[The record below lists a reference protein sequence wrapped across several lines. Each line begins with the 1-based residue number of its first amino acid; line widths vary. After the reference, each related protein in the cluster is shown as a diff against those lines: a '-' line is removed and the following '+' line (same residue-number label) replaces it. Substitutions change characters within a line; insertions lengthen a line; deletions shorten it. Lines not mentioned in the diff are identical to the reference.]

1 MKGLPPMS
9 SRLSAPFAH
18 VLMALAV
25 GTPAAWAADDAQAE
39 KAVALLDSRCF
50 KCHSHAS
57 GKNKGG
63 LVMDSLAGL
72 TTGGDGGAALVP
84 GDPAK
89 SLFLQNIL
97 STDPEKM
104 MPPKGERLTKDE
116 VGLLQAWVKDG
127 AVWPRSRTKAPV
139 AGRYL
144 PGTIGAKEKAWW
156 AYQTVKRPELP
167 AGQSAHP
174 IDRFIDAR
182 LAQEGLTPAGEA
194 ERAVLIRRVTF
205 DTTGLPPTPEEVA
218 AFVQDTDPKAY
229 EKLVDRLLA
238 SPAYGQRMARAWL
251 DLVRYA
257 DSDGFRID
265 DFRPTAWRYRDY
277 VIKAYNENK
286 PYDRFVQEQI
296 AGDELFPGDPD
307 ALTALGYLR
316 HWIYEYNNRDA
327 RGQWENILNDV
338 TDTTGDVFLGAGMQC
353 ARCHDHKFDPILQR
367 DYFALRSFFNNTLPV
382 EDRIAWTEQQADE
395 HARRL
400 ARWEQET
407 KAIRDEIAALE
418 KKYRDTAT
426 RKAVEIFPDDVQE
439 MINKPA
445 ARRTPYEQQ
454 VAALA
459 WRQVDYEYA
468 RLDRSIKGEDSVKH
482 AELRRRLA
490 EHDKLKPEEPPFVL
504 AVRETGAQG
513 LDAVIPKKNTVVP
526 PAFLTVLS
534 ANYPAEPAKIVPA
547 ASGAST
553 GRRTALARWL
563 TEKTNPFTARLAM
576 NRLWQLNFRRGLA
589 PYASDFGRLGE
600 PPSHPGLLDW
610 LSAEFMA
617 KNWDQKAMHRLI
629 LTSAAYRR
637 SSQHPDPKD
646 GQLKDPQNTLLWRFQ
661 PQRLESEQ
669 IRDALFA
676 ASGELKAD
684 KQAGPSVVYGEPARS
699 IFTRIMRNNRDP
711 LADVFD
717 APQWFSSASS
727 RDVTT
732 TPIQSLL
739 LLNSPFMLK
748 RGEIL
753 AERIAKEA
761 PGDQETQVRRLYQLL
776 FSRTPTAAEAGR
788 ATAFLKEVGEQK
800 ASAQVAAAVA
810 NDFQPEKVPFRDGQG
825 AHLDAAHRKPFVA
838 PGATAADFARG
849 FTIEGV
855 IVPRTVSDTG
865 AVRVIAAQV
874 GKGKADG
881 YWQFGVTGQKSRR
894 APRVLV
900 LQAIGPL
907 LGGTFGEA
915 VQFSNLRIEM
925 NKPYY
930 VAAAVRYADQNGP
943 GEVAFSLK
951 DLANDDEPLLHDR
964 VPTSL
969 TAVRTATQPIQLG
982 GKGADRESSFHGVI
996 DDVRLSA
1003 GALDDQS
1010 LLYANED
1017 VKPSAL
1023 GFWRFETKT
1032 GTMRDS
1038 SGKGRDLAFG
1048 DAKASA
1054 APAPAKAAHAPLA
1067 ALCHALLNSSEFLYV
1082 E

>member
-1 MKGLPPMS
+1 MS
-9 SRLSAPFAH
+9 SRLSASF
-18 VLMALAV
+18 VLMLSALAV
-25 GTPAAWAADDAQAE
+25 GIPTLRAGDDDQAE
-39 KAVALLDSRCF
+39 KAVTLLDSRCF
-50 KCHSHAS
+50 KCHSHSA

-72 TTGGDGGAALVP
+72 TTGGDTGAALIP
-84 GDPAK
+84 GDATG
-89 SLFLQNIL
+89 SLFLKHIL
-97 STDPEKM
+97 STDPDEM
-104 MPPKGERLTKDE
+104 MPPKGDRLTKDE
-116 VGLLQAWVKDG
+116 VALLQEWVKAG
-127 AVWPRSRTKAPV
+127 AIWPKSRTKAPV

-156 AYQTVKRPELP
+156 AYQPVNRPELP
-167 AGQSAHP
+167 AGQAANP
-174 IDRFIDAR
+174 VDRFIDAR
-182 LAQEGLTPAGEA
+182 LAKEALTPAGEA
-194 ERAVLIRRVTF
+194 DRSVLIRRITF
-205 DTTGLPPTPEEVA
+205 DVTGLPPTPEEVA
-218 AFVQDTDPKAY
+218 AFVKDQDPRAY
-229 EKLVDRLLA
+229 DKLVDRLLA

-277 VIKAYNENK
+277 VIKAYNDNK
-286 PYDRFVQEQI
+286 PYDRFILEQI

-327 RGQWENILNDV
+327 RGQWENILNDI

-353 ARCHDHKFDPILQR
+353 ARCHDHKFDPLLQR
-367 DYFALRSFFNNTLPV
+367 DYYALRSFFNNTVPV
-382 EDRIAWTEQQADE
+382 EDRIAWTEAQAAD
-395 HARRL
+395 HARQL
-400 ARWEQET
+400 AKWEKET

-418 KKYRDTAT
+418 KKYRETAT
-426 RKAVEIFPDDVQE
+426 RKAIEIFPDDVQE
-439 MINKPA
+439 MIRKPEA
-445 ARRTPYEQQ
+445 QRTPYEKQ

-459 WRQVDYEYA
+459 WRQIDYEYA
-468 RLDRSIKGEDSVKH
+468 RLDRSIKGDDSVKH
-482 AELRRRLA
+482 ADLKRKLA
-490 EHDKLKPEEPPFVL
+490 EHDKLKPAEPPYVL
-504 AVRETGAQG
+504 SVRETGAQG
-513 LDAVIPKKNTVVP
+513 FDAVIPKKNTVVP

-534 ANYPAEPAKIVPA
+534 ANYPAEPAAVTPPA
-547 ASGAST
+547 DGAST
-553 GRRTALARWL
+553 GRRTVLARWL
-563 TEKTNPFTARLAM
+563 TEKSNPFTARLAM

-600 PPSHPGLLDW
+600 PPTHPELLDW
-610 LSAEFMA
+610 LAAEFMD
-617 KNWDQKAMHRLI
+617 KGWDQKAMHRLV

-637 SSQHPDPKD
+637 SSLHPSPQQ

-669 IRDALFA
+669 IRDAIFA
-676 ASGELKAD
+676 ACGDLKAD
-684 KQAGPSVVYGEPARS
+684 KQAGPSVVYGEPVRS

-748 RGEIL
+748 RGEAL
-753 AERIAKEA
+753 AARVTKEA
-761 PGDQETQVRRLYQLL
+761 PVDEAAQVRRVYEVL
-776 FSRTPTAAEAGR
+776 FARRPSAAEA
-788 ATAFLKEVGEQK
+788 AQAAEFLKEIKAQK
-800 ASAQVAAAVA
+800 PTVAVKAALA

-825 AHLDAAHRKPFVA
+825 AHLDAGHRKPFTA
-838 PGATAADFARG
+838 PGATGEDFAKG
-849 FTIEGV
+849 FTIEAV
-855 IVPRTVSDTG
+855 IVPRTVSETG
-865 AVRVIAAQV
+865 AVRVIACQV
-874 GKGKADG
+874 GKEKTDG

-900 LQAIGPL
+900 LQAFGPL
-907 LGGTFGEA
+907 VGGKFGEA

-930 VAAAVRYADQNGP
+930 ASASVRFADAKGP
-943 GEVAFSLK
+943 GEVAFTLK

-964 VPTSL
+964 VATNLTS
-969 TAVRTATQPIQLG
+969 VRTAAQPIQLG
-982 GKGADRESSFHGVI
+982 GKNTDLESSFHGVI
-996 DDVRLSA
+996 DDLRLSR
-1003 GALDDQS
+1003 GALADQD
-1010 LLYANED
+1010 LLYSNED
-1017 VKPSAL
+1017 MRPDAL
-1023 GFWRFETKT
+1023 GFWRFETKS
-1032 GTMRDS
+1032 GTLRDS
-1038 SGKGRDLAFG
+1038 SGKGRDLAVG
-1048 DAKASA
+1048 TAKATAEPKGA
-1054 APAPAKAAHAPLA
+1054 ATPLA

>member
-1 MKGLPPMS
+1 MRPG
-9 SRLSAPFAH
+9 RRAAPRRPS
-18 VLMALAV
+18 
-25 GTPAAWAADDAQAE
+25 PAAISPAPSALRK
-39 KAVALLDSRCF
+39 KA
-50 KCHSHAS
+50 
-57 GKNKGG
+57 GG
-63 LVMDSLAGL
+63 
-72 TTGGDGGAALVP
+72 P
-84 GDPAK
+84 
-89 SLFLQNIL
+89 
-97 STDPEKM
+97 
-104 MPPKGERLTKDE
+104 TK
-116 VGLLQAWVKDG
+116 
-127 AVWPRSRTKAPV
+127 PSSP
-139 AGRYL
+139 
-144 PGTIGAKEKAWW
+144 
-156 AYQTVKRPELP
+156 PELP
-167 AGQSAHP
+167 AGKSAHP

-182 LAQEGLTPAGEA
+182 LAKEGLTPSAEA
-194 ERAVLIRRVTF
+194 DRTVLIRRVTF
-205 DTTGLPPTPEEVA
+205 DATGLPPTPEDVA
-218 AFVQDTDPKAY
+218 AFVKSADPLAY

-277 VIKAYNENK
+277 VIKAYNDNK
-286 PYDRFVQEQI
+286 PYDRFIQEQI
-296 AGDELFPGDPD
+296 AGDELFPGDPQ

-327 RGQWENILNDV
+327 RSQWENILNDL

-367 DYFALRSFFNNTLPV
+367 DYFALRSFFTNTLPV
-382 EDRIAWTEQQADE
+382 ENRAAWTTKEAGE
-395 HARRL
+395 YARKL
-400 ARWEQET
+400 AAWEKET
-407 KAIRDEIAALE
+407 KTIRDEIAALE
-418 KKYRDTAT
+418 KKYRVDAT
-426 RKAVEIFPDDVQE
+426 NKAVKMFPEDIQE
-439 MINKPA
+439 MIAKPDA
-445 ARRTPYEQQ
+445 QRTPYEKQI
-454 VAALA
+454 AELA

-468 RLDRSIKGEDSVKH
+468 RLDRSIKGADSVKH
-482 AELRRRLA
+482 ADLKRQLA
-490 EHDKLKPEEPPFVL
+490 EHDKQKPEDPPFVL
-504 AVRETGAQG
+504 TVRETGAQG
-513 LDAVIPKKNTVVP
+513 VDAVIPKKNTIVP

-534 ANYPAEPAKIVPA
+534 ANYPAEPAAITPA
-547 ASGAST
+547 ADGTTT
-553 GRRTALARWL
+553 GRRTVLARWL
-563 TEKTNPFTARLAM
+563 TEKSNPFTARLAM

-600 PPSHPGLLDW
+600 PPSHPELLDW

-617 KNWDQKAMHRLI
+617 KGWDQKAMHRLI

-637 SSQHPDPKD
+637 SSLHPAPQA
-646 GQLKDPQNTLLWRFQ
+646 GQLKDPQNALLWRFQ

-669 IRDALFA
+669 IRDAIFTA
-676 ASGELKAD
+676 CGDLKTD
-684 KQAGPSVVYGEPARS
+684 KQAGPSVVYGEPVRS
-699 IFTRIMRNNRDP
+699 IFTLIMRNNRDP

-753 AERIAKEA
+753 AARVAKEA
-761 PGDQETQVRRLYQLL
+761 PGDEAAQVRRLYQIL
-776 FSRTPTAAEAGR
+776 FARLPSAEEARRAAS
-788 ATAFLKEVGEQK
+788 FLKEVQAQK
-800 ASAQVAAAVA
+800 PTVAVTAALA

-825 AHLDAAHRKPFVA
+825 AHLDAAHRKPFLA
-838 PGATAADFARG
+838 PGATEADFAKG

-881 YWQFGVTGQKSRR
+881 YWQFGVTGLKSRR

-900 LQAIGPL
+900 LQAHGPL
-907 LGGTFGEA
+907 LGGTVGEA

-930 VAAAVRYADQNGP
+930 ASAAVRYADQNGP
-943 GEVAFSLK
+943 GEVSFTLK

-964 VPTSL
+964 VTTSL
-969 TAVRTATQPIQLG
+969 TGLRTATQPIQIG

-996 DDVRLSA
+996 DDLRLSA
-1003 GALDDQS
+1003 GALADPA
-1010 LLYANED
+1010 LLYSNED
-1017 VKPSAL
+1017 LRPDTL
-1023 GFWRFETKT
+1023 GFWRFENKT
-1032 GTMRDS
+1032 GTLRDS
-1038 SGKGRDLAFG
+1038 SSKGRDLAVG
-1048 DAKASA
+1048 AV
-1054 APAPAKAAHAPLA
+1054 KAADTKSGATPLA

>member
-1 MKGLPPMS
+1 MPATSALLR
-9 SRLSAPFAH
+9 RLT
-18 VLMALAV
+18 LATLV
-25 GTPAAWAADDAQAE
+25 VWGASVQAADDAQAE

-50 KCHSHAS
+50 KCHSHSA

-72 TTGGDGGAALVP
+72 TTGGDGGAALLP
-84 GDPAK
+84 GNPAK

-97 STDPEKM
+97 ETDPEKM

-116 VGLLQAWVKDG
+116 VTLLQDWVKSG
-127 AVWPRSRTKAPV
+127 ATWPKSRTKAPV

-144 PGTIGAKEKAWW
+144 PGTIGAKEKGWW
-156 AYQTVKRPELP
+156 AYQAVKLPELP
-167 AGQSAHP
+167 AGKSAHP

-182 LAQEGLTPAGEA
+182 LAKEGLTPSAEA
-194 ERAVLIRRVTF
+194 DRSVLIRRVTF
-205 DTTGLPPTPEEVA
+205 DATGLPPTPEDVA
-218 AFVQDTDPKAY
+218 AFVKSADPLAY

-277 VIKAYNENK
+277 VIKAYNDNK
-286 PYDRFVQEQI
+286 PYDRFIQEQI
-296 AGDELFPGDPD
+296 AGDELFPGDPQ

-327 RGQWENILNDV
+327 RSQWENILNDL

-367 DYFALRSFFNNTLPV
+367 DYFALRSFFTNTLPV
-382 EDRIAWTEQQADE
+382 ENRAAWTPKEASE
-395 HARRL
+395 HARKL
-400 ARWEQET
+400 AGWEKET
-407 KAIRDEIAALE
+407 KSITDEIAALE
-418 KKYRDTAT
+418 KKYRADAT
-426 RKAVEIFPDDVQE
+426 SKAVKMFPEDIQE
-439 MINKPA
+439 MIAKPDA
-445 ARRTPYEQQ
+445 QRTPYEKQI
-454 VAALA
+454 AELA

-468 RLDRSIKGEDSVKH
+468 RLDRSIKGADSVKH
-482 AELRRRLA
+482 ADLKRQLA
-490 EHDKLKPEEPPFVL
+490 EHDKQKPEDPPFVL
-504 AVRETGAQG
+504 TVRETGAQG
-513 LDAVIPKKNTVVP
+513 VDAVIPKKNTIVP

-534 ANYPAEPAKIVPA
+534 ANYPAEPAAITPA
-547 ASGAST
+547 ADGTTT
-553 GRRTALARWL
+553 GRRTVLARWL
-563 TEKTNPFTARLAM
+563 TEKSNPFTARLAM

-600 PPSHPGLLDW
+600 PPSHPELLDW

-617 KNWDQKAMHRLI
+617 KGWDQKAMHRLI
-629 LTSAAYRR
+629 LTSAVYRR
-637 SSQHPDPKD
+637 SSQHPSPKD
-646 GQLKDPQNTLLWRFQ
+646 GQLKDPQNALLWRFQ

-669 IRDALFA
+669 IRDAVFA
-676 ASGELKAD
+676 ACGDLKTD
-684 KQAGPSVVYGEPARS
+684 KQAGPSVVYGEPVRS

-753 AERIAKEA
+753 AGRIAKET
-761 PGDQETQVRRLYQLL
+761 PGDEAAQVRRLYQVL
-776 FSRTPTAAEAGR
+776 FARTPTATEVGR
-788 ATAFLKEVGEQK
+788 AATFLKEVRSQK
-800 ASAQVAAAVA
+800 NSATVTAAIA
-810 NDFQPEKVPFRDGQG
+810 NDFLPEKVPFRDGQG
-825 AHLDAAHRKPFVA
+825 AHMDASHRKPFVA
-838 PGATAADFARG
+838 RGATDADFAQG
-849 FTIEGV
+849 FTIEAV
-855 IVPRTVSDTG
+855 IVPRTVSEAG
-865 AVRVIAAQV
+865 SVRVIAAQV
-874 GKGKADG
+874 GNGKDG

-900 LQAIGPL
+900 LQAHGPL

-930 VAAAVRYADQNGP
+930 VAAAVRYADKNGP
-943 GEVAFSLK
+943 GEVAFTLK

-964 VPTSL
+964 VATSL
-969 TAVRTATQPIQLG
+969 TAVRAAAQPIQLG
-982 GKGADRESSFHGVI
+982 GKGTDRESSFHGVI

-1003 GALDDQS
+1003 GALDDQG
-1010 LLYANED
+1010 LLYSNED
-1017 VKPSAL
+1017 IKPSAL
-1023 GFWRFETKT
+1023 GFWRFENKT
-1032 GTMRDS
+1032 GTLRDS
-1038 SGKGRDLAFG
+1038 SGKGRDLAIG
-1048 DAKASA
+1048 EIKAVIPEAKTAN
-1054 APAPAKAAHAPLA
+1054 APLA

>member
-1 MKGLPPMS
+1 MS
-9 SRLSAPFAH
+9 LRPSASFAL
-18 VLMALAV
+18 VLTTLLV
-25 GTPAAWAADDAQAE
+25 GDASLRAADNDQAE

-50 KCHSHAS
+50 KCHSHAA

-72 TTGGDGGAALVP
+72 TTGGDGGAALIP
-84 GDPAK
+84 GDPTK

-97 STDPEKM
+97 STDPEVM
-104 MPPKGERLTKDE
+104 MPPKGDRLTKDE
-116 VGLLQAWVKDG
+116 VALLQDWVKAG
-127 AVWPRSRTKAPV
+127 AVWPKSRTKAPV

-156 AYQTVKRPELP
+156 AYQPVKRPELP
-167 AGQSAHP
+167 AGDAGNP
-174 IDRFIDAR
+174 IDRFLDAR
-182 LAQEGLTPAGEA
+182 LAKESLTPSGEA
-194 ERAVLIRRVTF
+194 DRAVLIRRVTF

-218 AFVQDTDPKAY
+218 AFVKDPDPQAY
-229 EKLVDRLLA
+229 DKLVDRLLA

-277 VIKAYNENK
+277 VIKAYNDNK
-286 PYDRFVQEQI
+286 PYDRFILEQI

-327 RGQWENILNDV
+327 RGQWENILNDI

-353 ARCHDHKFDPILQR
+353 ARCHDHKFDPLLQR
-367 DYFALRSFFNNTLPV
+367 DYYALRSFFNNTVPV
-382 EDRIAWTEQQADE
+382 EDRIAWTEAQAAD
-395 HARRL
+395 HARQL
-400 ARWEQET
+400 AKWEKET

-418 KKYRDTAT
+418 KKYRETAT
-426 RKAVEIFPDDVQE
+426 RKAIEIFPDDVQE
-439 MINKPA
+439 MIRKPEA
-445 ARRTPYEQQ
+445 QRTPYEKQ

-459 WRQVDYEYA
+459 WRQIDYEYA
-468 RLDRSIKGEDSVKH
+468 RLDRSIKGDDSVKH
-482 AELRRRLA
+482 ADLKRKLA
-490 EHDKLKPEEPPFVL
+490 EHDKLKPAEPPYVL
-504 AVRETGAQG
+504 SVRETGAQG
-513 LDAVIPKKNTVVP
+513 FDAVIPKKNTVVP

-534 ANYPAEPAKIVPA
+534 ANYPAEPAAVTPPA
-547 ASGAST
+547 DGAST
-553 GRRTALARWL
+553 GRRTVLARWL
-563 TEKTNPFTARLAM
+563 TEKSNPFTARLAM

-600 PPSHPGLLDW
+600 PPTHPELLDW
-610 LSAEFMA
+610 LSAEFMD
-617 KNWDQKAMHRLI
+617 KGWDQKAMHRLV
-629 LTSAAYRR
+629 LMSAAYRR
-637 SSQHPDPKD
+637 SSLHPSPQQ

-669 IRDALFA
+669 IRDAIFA
-676 ASGELKAD
+676 ACGDLKAD
-684 KQAGPSVVYGEPARS
+684 KQAGPSVVYGEPVRS

-748 RGEIL
+748 RGEAL
-753 AERIAKEA
+753 AARVTKEA
-761 PGDQETQVRRLYQLL
+761 PGDEAAQVRRVYEVL
-776 FSRTPTAAEAGR
+776 FARRPSAAEA
-788 ATAFLKEVGEQK
+788 AQAAEFLKEIKAQK
-800 ASAQVAAAVA
+800 PTVAVKAALA

-825 AHLDAAHRKPFVA
+825 AHLDAGHRKPFTA
-838 PGATAADFARG
+838 PGATGEDFAKG
-849 FTIEGV
+849 FTIEAV
-855 IVPRTVSDTG
+855 IVPRTVSETG
-865 AVRVIAAQV
+865 AVRVIACQV
-874 GKGKADG
+874 GKEKTDG

-900 LQAIGPL
+900 LQAFGPL
-907 LGGTFGEA
+907 VGGKFGEA

-930 VAAAVRYADQNGP
+930 ASASVRFADAKGP
-943 GEVAFSLK
+943 GEVAFTLK

-964 VPTSL
+964 VATNLTS
-969 TAVRTATQPIQLG
+969 VRTAAQPIQLG
-982 GKGADRESSFHGVI
+982 GKNTDLESSFHGVI
-996 DDVRLSA
+996 DDLRLSR
-1003 GALDDQS
+1003 GALADQD
-1010 LLYANED
+1010 LLYSNED
-1017 VKPSAL
+1017 MRPDAL
-1023 GFWRFETKT
+1023 GFWRFETKS
-1032 GTMRDS
+1032 GTLRDS
-1038 SGKGRDLAFG
+1038 SGKGRDLAVG
-1048 DAKASA
+1048 TAKATAEPKGA
-1054 APAPAKAAHAPLA
+1054 ATPLA

>member
-1 MKGLPPMS
+1 MS
-9 SRLSAPFAH
+9 ATPSILLRFS
-18 VLMALAV
+18 LATLV
-25 GTPAAWAADDAQAE
+25 VWGASVRAADDAQAE

-72 TTGGDGGAALVP
+72 TTGGDGGAALLP

-97 STDPEKM
+97 ETDPEKM

-116 VGLLQAWVKDG
+116 VTLLQDWVKSG
-127 AVWPRSRTKAPV
+127 ATWPKSRTKAPV

-144 PGTIGAKEKAWW
+144 PGTISAKEKAWW
-156 AYQTVKRPELP
+156 AYQPVQRPELP
-167 AGQSAHP
+167 DGKSAHP

-182 LAQEGLTPAGEA
+182 LAKEGLTPAGEA

-205 DTTGLPPTPEEVA
+205 DVTGLPPTPEEVA
-218 AFVQDTDPKAY
+218 AFVKDADPKAY

-277 VIKAYNENK
+277 VIKAYNDNK

-296 AGDELFPGDPD
+296 AGDELFPGDPQ

-327 RGQWENILNDV
+327 RSQWENILNDL

-367 DYFALRSFFNNTLPV
+367 DYFALRSFFTNTLPV
-382 EDRIAWTEQQADE
+382 ENRAAWTTKEAGD
-395 HARRL
+395 HARKL
-400 ARWEQET
+400 AAWEKET
-407 KAIRDEIAALE
+407 KTIRDEIAALE
-418 KKYRDTAT
+418 KKYREDAT
-426 RKAVEIFPDDVQE
+426 NKAVKMFPEDIQE
-439 MINKPA
+439 MIAKPDA
-445 ARRTPYEQQ
+445 QRTPYEKQI
-454 VAALA
+454 AELA

-468 RLDRSIKGEDSVKH
+468 RLDRSIKGADSVKH
-482 AELRRRLA
+482 ADLKRQLA
-490 EHDKLKPEEPPFVL
+490 EHDKQKPEEPPFVL
-504 AVRETGAQG
+504 TVRETGAQG
-513 LDAVIPKKNTVVP
+513 VDAVIPKKNTIVP

-534 ANYPAEPAKIVPA
+534 SQYPAEPAAIMPPA
-547 ASGAST
+547 DGSST
-553 GRRTALARWL
+553 GRRSALARWL
-563 TEKTNPFTARLAM
+563 TEKSNPFTARLAM
-576 NRLWQLNFRRGLA
+576 NRLWQLCFRRGLA

-600 PPSHPGLLDW
+600 PPSHPELLDW

-617 KNWDQKAMHRLI
+617 KGWDQKVMHRLI

-637 SSQHPDPKD
+637 SSLHPTPKE
-646 GQLKDPQNTLLWRFQ
+646 GQLKDPQAVLLWRAQ
-661 PQRLESEQ
+661 PQRLEAEQ
-669 IRDALFA
+669 IRDAIFA
-676 ASGELKAD
+676 ACGDLKTD
-684 KQAGPSVVYGEPARS
+684 KQAGPSVVYGEPVRS

-753 AERIAKEA
+753 AARIAKEI
-761 PGDQETQVRRLYQLL
+761 PGNEAAQVRRLYEVLYARAP
-776 FSRTPTAAEAGR
+776 SASEAAR
-788 ATAFLKEVGEQK
+788 AAAFLKEIGSLK
-800 ASAQVAAAVA
+800 NSLAVA
-810 NDFQPEKVPFRDGQG
+810 TAISNDFLPEKVPFRDGQG
-825 AHLDAAHRKPFVA
+825 AHLDAGHRKPFVA
-838 PGATAADFARG
+838 PGATEADLAQG
-849 FTIEGV
+849 FTIEAV

-865 AVRVIAAQV
+865 AVRIIAAQV

-900 LQAIGPL
+900 LQAHGPL
-907 LGGTFGEA
+907 VGGTFGEA

-930 VAAAVRYADQNGP
+930 VAAAVRYADKSGP
-943 GEVAFSLK
+943 GEVSFTLK

-969 TAVRTATQPIQLG
+969 TGVRTATQPIQLG

-996 DDVRLSA
+996 DDIRLSS
-1003 GALDDQS
+1003 GALDEQG

-1017 VKPSAL
+1017 MKSSTL
-1023 GFWRFETKT
+1023 GFWRFENKT
-1032 GTMRDS
+1032 GTMHDS
-1038 SGKGRDLAFG
+1038 SGKGRDLSVGESKLAV
-1048 DAKASA
+1048 
-1054 APAPAKAAHAPLA
+1054 PEAKAAHAPLA

>member
-1 MKGLPPMS
+1 MPLRPFT
-9 SRLSAPFAH
+9 LSALYLLAS
-18 VLMALAV
+18 AV
-25 GTPAAWAADDAQAE
+25 GPLLAAGDDQAE
-39 KAVALLDSRCF
+39 KAVTLLESRCF
-50 KCHSHAS
+50 KCHSHSA

-72 TTGGDGGAALVP
+72 TTGGDGGAALIP

-97 STDPEKM
+97 STDPEVM
-104 MPPKGERLTKDE
+104 MPPKGDRLTKEE
-116 VGLLQAWVKDG
+116 VTLLQDWVKAG
-127 AVWPRSRTKAPV
+127 STWPKSRTKAPV

-144 PGTIGAKEKAWW
+144 PGTIGEKEKGWW
-156 AYQTVKRPELP
+156 AYQAVKLPEVP
-167 AGQSAHP
+167 AGKSTHP

-182 LAQEGLTPAGEA
+182 LAKDGLTPSGEA
-194 ERAVLIRRVTF
+194 ERGVLIRRVTF
-205 DTTGLPPTPEEVA
+205 DATGLPPTPEEVA
-218 AFVQDTDPKAY
+218 AFVKSTDPLAY

-238 SPAYGQRMARAWL
+238 TPAYGQRMGRAWL

-277 VIKAYNENK
+277 VIQAYNENK
-286 PYDRFVQEQI
+286 PYDRFIQEQI
-296 AGDELFPGDPD
+296 AGDEIFPGDPQ

-327 RGQWENILNDV
+327 RSQWDNILNDI

-367 DYFALRSFFNNTLPV
+367 DYYALRSFFNNTVPV
-382 EDRIAWTEQQADE
+382 EDRIAWTTKEASE
-395 HARRL
+395 HARKL
-400 ARWEQET
+400 AEWEKQT
-407 KAIRDEIAALE
+407 KTIRDEITALE
-418 KKYRDTAT
+418 TKYRETAT
-426 RKAVEIFPDDVQE
+426 RKAIEIFPDDVQE
-439 MINKPA
+439 MLNKPEA
-445 ARRTPYEQQ
+445 QRTPYEQQ

-459 WRQVDYEYA
+459 WRQVDYEYN
-468 RLDRSIKGEDSVKH
+468 RLDRSIKGADSVKH
-482 AELRRRLA
+482 ADLKRKLA
-490 EHDKLKPEEPPFVL
+490 EHDKLKPEEAPFVL
-504 AVRETGAQG
+504 TVRETGAQG

-534 ANYPAEPAKIVPA
+534 TSYPAEAAKIEPV

-563 TEKTNPFTARLAM
+563 TEKSNPFTARLAM

-589 PYASDFGRLGE
+589 PFASDFGRLGE
-600 PPSHPGLLDW
+600 PPSHPELLDW

-617 KNWDQKAMHRLI
+617 KGWDQKAMHRLI

-637 SSQHPDPKD
+637 SSLHPDPKD
-646 GQLKDPQNTLLWRFQ
+646 GQLKDPQNALLWRFQ

-669 IRDALFA
+669 IRDAIFTA
-676 ASGELKAD
+676 CGDLKTD
-684 KQAGPSVVYGEPARS
+684 KQAGPSVVYGEPVRS

-748 RGEIL
+748 RGEAL
-753 AERIAKEA
+753 AARVVKEA
-761 PGDQETQVRRLYQLL
+761 PGDEAAQVRRLYQIL
-776 FSRTPTAAEAGR
+776 FARLPSPTEAVRAA
-788 ATAFLKEVGEQK
+788 TFLKEVAAQK
-800 ASAQVAAAVA
+800 PTVAVTAALA

-825 AHLDAAHRKPFVA
+825 AHLDASHRKPFVA
-838 PGATAADFARG
+838 VGATAADFAKG

-865 AVRVIAAQV
+865 SVRVIAAQV
-874 GKGKADG
+874 GKGKDDG
-881 YWQFGVTGQKSRR
+881 YWQFGVTGLKSRR

-900 LQAIGPL
+900 LQAHGPL
-907 LGGTFGEA
+907 LDGTFGEA

-930 VAAAVRYADQNGP
+930 ASAAVRYADKNGP
-943 GEVAFSLK
+943 GEVSFTLK

-964 VPTSL
+964 VATNL
-969 TAVRTATQPIQLG
+969 TGVRTATQPIQLG
-982 GKGADRESSFHGVI
+982 GKGTDRESSFHGVI
-996 DDVRLSA
+996 DDLRLSA
-1003 GALDDQS
+1003 GALTDQA
-1010 LLYANED
+1010 LLYSNED
-1017 VKPSAL
+1017 MRPDTL
-1023 GFWRFETKT
+1023 GFWRFENKT
-1032 GTMRDS
+1032 GTLRDS
-1038 SGKGRDLAFG
+1038 SSKGRDLAVG
-1048 DAKASA
+1048 AVKATPDTKSTA
-1054 APAPAKAAHAPLA
+1054 TPLA

>member
-1 MKGLPPMS
+1 MTLRLPVP
-9 SRLSAPFAH
+9 L
-18 VLMALAV
+18 ALALTALAL
-25 GTPAAWAADDAQAE
+25 GAAPLWAAGDDLAE
-39 KAVALLDSRCF
+39 KAVTLLDSHCF
-50 KCHSHAS
+50 KCHSHSA

-72 TTGGDGGAALVP
+72 TTGGDGGAALIP

-97 STDPEKM
+97 STDPEVM
-104 MPPKGERLTKDE
+104 MPPKGDRLTKEE
-116 VGLLQAWVKDG
+116 VTLLQDWVKSG
-127 AVWPRSRTKAPV
+127 ATWPKSRTKAPV

-144 PGTIGAKEKAWW
+144 PGTIGEKEKGWW
-156 AYQTVKRPELP
+156 AYQPVKLPELP
-167 AGQSAHP
+167 AGKSAHP

-182 LAQEGLTPAGEA
+182 LAKDGLTPSGEA
-194 ERAVLIRRVTF
+194 ERGVLIRRVTF
-205 DTTGLPPTPEEVA
+205 DATGLPPTPEEVA
-218 AFVQDTDPKAY
+218 AFVQSADPLAY

-238 SPAYGQRMARAWL
+238 TPAYGQRMGRAWL

-277 VIKAYNENK
+277 VIQAYNENK
-286 PYDRFVQEQI
+286 PYDRFIQEQI
-296 AGDELFPGDPD
+296 AGDELFPGDPQ

-327 RGQWENILNDV
+327 RSQWDNILNDI

-367 DYFALRSFFNNTLPV
+367 DYYALRSFFNNTVPV
-382 EDRIAWTEQQADE
+382 EDRIAWTTKEAGE
-395 HARRL
+395 HARKL
-400 ARWEQET
+400 AAWEKET
-407 KAIRDEIAALE
+407 KSIRDEITALE
-418 KKYRDTAT
+418 KKYRETAT
-426 RKAVEIFPDDVQE
+426 RKAIEIFPDDVQE
-439 MINKPA
+439 MLNKPEA
-445 ARRTPYEQQ
+445 QRTPYEQQ

-459 WRQVDYEYA
+459 WRQVDYEYN
-468 RLDRSIKGEDSVKH
+468 RLDRSIKGADSVKH
-482 AELRRRLA
+482 ADLKRKLA
-490 EHDKLKPEEPPFVL
+490 EHDKQKPEEPPFVL
-504 AVRETGAQG
+504 TIRETGAQG

-534 ANYPAEPAKIVPA
+534 ASYPAEPASIKPNA
-547 ASGAST
+547 DGTTT
-553 GRRTALARWL
+553 GRRTVLARWL
-563 TEKTNPFTARLAM
+563 TEKSNPFTARLAM

-600 PPSHPGLLDW
+600 PPSHPELLDW

-617 KNWDQKAMHRLI
+617 KDWDQKAMHRLI

-637 SSQHPDPKD
+637 SSLHPDPKD
-646 GQLKDPQNTLLWRFQ
+646 GQLKDPQNALLWRFQ

-669 IRDALFA
+669 IRDAIFTA
-676 ASGELKAD
+676 CGDLKTD
-684 KQAGPSVVYGEPARS
+684 KQAGPSVVYGEPVRS

-748 RGEIL
+748 RGEAL
-753 AERIAKEA
+753 AARVVKEV
-761 PGDQETQVRRLYQLL
+761 PGDEAAQVRRLYQIL
-776 FSRTPTAAEAGR
+776 FARLPSAEEARRAAS
-788 ATAFLKEVGEQK
+788 FLKEVQAQK
-800 ASAQVAAAVA
+800 PTVAVTAALA

-825 AHLDAAHRKPFVA
+825 AHLDAAHRKPFLA
-838 PGATAADFARG
+838 PGATEADFAKG

-874 GKGKADG
+874 GKGKDDG
-881 YWQFGVTGQKSRR
+881 LWQFGVTGLKSRR

-900 LQAIGPL
+900 LQAHGPL
-907 LGGTFGEA
+907 LDGTFGEA

-930 VAAAVRYADQNGP
+930 ASAAVRYADKNGP
-943 GEVAFSLK
+943 GEVSFTLK

-964 VPTSL
+964 VVTNL
-969 TAVRTATQPIQLG
+969 TGVRTATQPIQLG

-996 DDVRLSA
+996 DDLRLSA
-1003 GALDDQS
+1003 GALTDQD
-1010 LLYANED
+1010 LLYSNED
-1017 VKPSAL
+1017 VRPSAL
-1023 GFWRFETKT
+1023 GFWRFENKT
-1032 GTMRDS
+1032 GTLRDS
-1038 SGKGRDLAFG
+1038 SGKGRDLAVG
-1048 DAKASA
+1048 VVKATVDTKSGA
-1054 APAPAKAAHAPLA
+1054 TPLA

>member
-1 MKGLPPMS
+1 MS
-9 SRLSAPFAH
+9 SRLSVPFA
-18 VLMALAV
+18 LMLTALAV
-25 GTPAAWAADDAQAE
+25 GAPAAWAADDAQAE

-50 KCHSHAS
+50 KCHSHSA

-72 TTGGDGGAALVP
+72 TTGGDGGAALIP
-84 GDPAK
+84 GDPTK

-97 STDPEKM
+97 SADPDKM
-104 MPPKGERLTKDE
+104 MPPKGDRLTKEE
-116 VGLLQAWVKDG
+116 VTLLESWVKDG
-127 AVWPRSRTKAPV
+127 AIWPKSRTKAPV

-144 PGTIGAKEKAWW
+144 PGTIGAKEKSWW

-182 LAQEGLTPAGEA
+182 LAKEGLTPAGEA
-194 ERAVLIRRVTF
+194 ERAVLIRRLTF
-205 DTTGLPPTPEEVA
+205 DTTGLPPTPTEVA
-218 AFVQDTDPKAY
+218 AFVKDTDPQAY

-277 VIKAYNENK
+277 VIKAYNDNK

-296 AGDELFPGDPD
+296 AGDELFPGDPE

-327 RGQWENILNDV
+327 RGQWENILNDL

-367 DYFALRSFFNNTLPV
+367 DYYALRSFFNNTLPV
-382 EDRIAWTEQQADE
+382 EDRIAWTKPQAGE
-395 HARRL
+395 HARQL
-400 ARWEQET
+400 AKWEEET
-407 KAIRDEIAALE
+407 RTIRDEIAALE
-418 KKYRDTAT
+418 KKYRETAT
-426 RKAVEIFPDDVQE
+426 RKAVEMFPDDVQA
-439 MINKPA
+439 MINKPEA
-445 ARRTPYEQQ
+445 ARTPYEQQ
-454 VAALA
+454 IAALA

-468 RLDRSIKGEDSVKH
+468 RLDRSIKGADSVKH
-482 AELRRRLA
+482 ADLKRKLA

-504 AVRETGAQG
+504 AVRETGAKAI
-513 LDAVIPKKNTVVP
+513 DAVIPKKNTVVP

-534 ANYPAEPAKIVPA
+534 ANYPAEPAQITAPA
-547 ASGAST
+547 DGATT

-563 TEKTNPFTARLAM
+563 TDMSNPFTARLAM
-576 NRLWQLNFRRGLA
+576 NRLWQLCFRRGLA

-600 PPSHPGLLDW
+600 PPSHPELLDW
-610 LSAEFMA
+610 LAAEFMA
-617 KNWDQKAMHRLI
+617 KGWDQKTMHRLV

-637 SSQHPDPKD
+637 SSSHPAPQA
-646 GQLKDPQNTLLWRFQ
+646 GQLKDPQNVLLWRSQ

-669 IRDALFA
+669 IRDAIFA
-676 ASGELKAD
+676 ACGDLKAD
-684 KQAGPSVVYGEPARS
+684 KQAGPSVVYGEPVRS

-753 AERIAKEA
+753 AARVAQEA
-761 PGDQETQVRRLYQLL
+761 PGDEAAQVRRLYELI
-776 FSRTPTAAEAGR
+776 FARAPSAAEARR
-788 ATAFLKEVGEQK
+788 AAAFLQEVAAQK
-800 ASAQVAAAVA
+800 APEKVAAAIA

-825 AHLDAAHRKPFVA
+825 AHLEPGHRRPFVA
-838 PGATAADFARG
+838 PGATEEALAHG
-849 FTIEGV
+849 FTIEAV

-900 LQAIGPL
+900 LQAHGPL

-930 VAAAVRYADQNGP
+930 VAAAVRYADKNGP
-943 GEVAFSLK
+943 GEVTFTLK

-964 VPTSL
+964 VATSL
-969 TAVRTATQPIQLG
+969 TGVRTATQPIQLG
-982 GKGADRESSFHGVI
+982 GKGADRESSFHGAL
-996 DDVRLSA
+996 DDVRLSV
-1003 GALDDQS
+1003 GALDDQA
-1010 LLYANED
+1010 LLFANED

-1023 GFWRFETKT
+1023 GFWRFETKS

-1048 DAKASA
+1048 EAKASA
-1054 APAPAKAAHAPLA
+1054 APAAKNSHAPLA

>member
-1 MKGLPPMS
+1 MTLRPY
-9 SRLSAPFAH
+9 AH
-18 VLMALAV
+18 LALALSTLV
-25 GTPAAWAADDAQAE
+25 AGTGFTRAADNAQAE

-50 KCHSHAS
+50 KCHSHSA

-72 TTGGDGGAALVP
+72 TTGGDGGAAVIP

-89 SLFLQNIL
+89 SLLLQNIL
-97 STDPEKM
+97 SSDPDKM
-104 MPPKGERLTKDE
+104 MPPKGDRLTKDE
-116 VGLLQAWVKDG
+116 VSLLDAWIKDG
-127 AVWPRSRTKAPV
+127 ATWPKSRTKALI

-156 AYQTVKRPELP
+156 AYQPVKRPELP
-167 AGQSAHP
+167 TGKSAHP
-174 IDRFIDAR
+174 VDRFLDAR
-182 LAQEGLTPAGEA
+182 LAQEGLAPAGEA

-205 DTTGLPPTPEEVA
+205 DTTGLPPSPEAVD
-218 AFVQDTDPKAY
+218 AFVKDADPLAY

-277 VIKAYNENK
+277 VIKAYNDNK

-296 AGDELFPGDPD
+296 AGDELFPGDTE

-327 RGQWENILNDV
+327 RSQWENILNDL

-367 DYFALRSFFNNTLPV
+367 DYFALRSFFTNTLPV
-382 EDRIAWTEQQADE
+382 ENRAAWTTMEAAQY
-395 HARRL
+395 ARKL
-400 ARWEQET
+400 AAWEEET
-407 KAIRDEIAALE
+407 KEIRDEIAALE
-418 KKYRDTAT
+418 KKYRDDAT
-426 RKAVEIFPDDVQE
+426 KKAVKMFPEDIQQ
-439 MINKPA
+439 MIAKPEA
-445 ARRTPYEQQ
+445 QRTPYEQQ
-454 VAALA
+454 IAALA

-468 RLDRSIKGEDSVKH
+468 RLDRSIKGDDSVKH
-482 AELRRRLA
+482 ADLKRKLA
-490 EHDKLKPEEPPFVL
+490 EHDKQKPEDPPFVL
-504 AVRETGAQG
+504 AIRETGRHG
-513 LDAVIPKKNTVVP
+513 IDAVIPKKNSVVP

-534 ANYPAEPAKIVPA
+534 AQYPAEPTAITPPTD
-547 ASGAST
+547 GNST

-563 TEKTNPFTARLAM
+563 TEKSNPFTARLAM
-576 NRLWQLNFRRGLA
+576 NRLWQLCFRRGLA

-600 PPSHPGLLDW
+600 PPSHPELLDW

-617 KNWDQKAMHRLI
+617 KGWDQKAMHRLI
-629 LTSAAYRR
+629 LTCAAYRR
-637 SSQHPDPKD
+637 SSQHPVPKD
-646 GQLKDPQNTLLWRFQ
+646 GQLKDPQDILLWRFQ

-669 IRDALFA
+669 IRDAVFA
-676 ASGELKAD
+676 ACGDLKTD
-684 KQAGPSVVYGEPARS
+684 KQAGPSVVYGEPVRS

-748 RGEIL
+748 RSEIL
-753 AERIAKEA
+753 AARIAKEA
-761 PGDQETQVRRLYQLL
+761 PGDDAAQIRRLYQRLYAREP
-776 FSRTPTAAEAGR
+776 SASEATRAA
-788 ATAFLKEVGEQK
+788 AFLKEVGAQK
-800 ASAQVAAAVA
+800 NSSAVAAAVA
-810 NDFQPEKVPFRDGQG
+810 NDFLPEKVPFRDGQG
-825 AHLDAAHRKPFVA
+825 AHLDAGHGKPFIA
-838 PGATAADFARG
+838 AGATDADFAQG
-849 FTIEGV
+849 FTIEAV

-865 AVRVIAAQV
+865 AVRVVAAQV
-874 GKGKADG
+874 GKGKEDG

-900 LQAIGPL
+900 LQAYGPL
-907 LGGTFGEA
+907 VGGTFGEA

-925 NKPYY
+925 NKPYF
-930 VAAAVRYADQNGP
+930 VAASVRYADKKGP
-943 GEVAFSLK
+943 GEVTFTLK
-951 DLANDDEPLLHDR
+951 DLANDDEPLLNDR
-964 VPTSL
+964 VATSL
-969 TAVRTATQPIQLG
+969 IGVRTATRPIQLG
-982 GKGADRESSFHGVI
+982 GKGSDRESSFHGVI

-1003 GALDDQS
+1003 GALEDQG
-1010 LLYANED
+1010 LLYASEEM
-1017 VKPSAL
+1017 KPSTL

-1038 SGKGRDLAFG
+1038 SAKGRDLSFG
-1048 DAKASA
+1048 ETKAVAPEAKS
-1054 APAPAKAAHAPLA
+1054 AHAPLA

>member
-1 MKGLPPMS
+1 MLF
-9 SRLSAPFAH
+9 RSA
-18 VLMALAV
+18 
-25 GTPAAWAADDAQAE
+25 D
-39 KAVALLDSRCF
+39 
-50 KCHSHAS
+50 
-57 GKNKGG
+57 
-63 LVMDSLAGL
+63 
-72 TTGGDGGAALVP
+72 P

-97 STDPEKM
+97 SADPDKM

-116 VGLLQAWVKDG
+116 TALLDAWVKSG
-127 AVWPRSRTKAPV
+127 AAWPKSRTKAPV

-156 AYQTVKRPELP
+156 AYQPVARPAVP
-167 AGQSAHP
+167 AGGAANP
-174 IDRFIDAR
+174 VDRFVDAR
-182 LAQEGLTPAGEA
+182 LAQEGLAPSGEA
-194 ERAVLIRRVTF
+194 GRAVLIRRATF
-205 DTTGLPPTPEEVA
+205 DATGLPPTPEEVA
-218 AFVQDTDPKAY
+218 AFVQDQDPAAY
-229 EKLVDRLLA
+229 DKLVDRLLA
-238 SPAYGQRMARAWL
+238 SPAYGQRMARQWL

-286 PYDRFVQEQI
+286 PYDRFVQEQL

-327 RGQWENILNDV
+327 RGQWENILNDL

-367 DYFALRSFFNNTLPV
+367 DYFALRSFFASTLPV
-382 EDRIAWTEQQADE
+382 EDRPAWTAAQAAE
-395 HARRL
+395 HARRRE
-400 ARWEQET
+400 AWEKET
-407 KAIRDEIAALE
+407 LAIRAEIDALE
-418 KKYRDTAT
+418 KKYRDNAT
-426 RKAVEIFPDDVQE
+426 KKAVGMFPDDVQE
-439 MINKPA
+439 MILKPA
-445 ARRTPYEQQ
+445 DRRTTYEKQI
-454 VAALA
+454 AELA

-468 RLDRSIKGEDSVKH
+468 RLDRSIKGEDSVRH
-482 AELRRRLA
+482 ADLRRKLA
-490 EHDKLKPEEPPFVL
+490 EHDRLRPEEPPYVL
-504 AVRETGAQG
+504 TVREDGPQG
-513 LDAVIPKKNTVVP
+513 VDATIPRKNTVVP

-534 ANYPAEPAKIVPA
+534 ANYPAEPARVTPPA
-547 ASGAST
+547 GGAST
-553 GRRTALARWL
+553 GRRSALALWL

-576 NRLWQLNFRRGLA
+576 NRLWQLCFRRGLA

-600 PPSHPGLLDW
+600 PPSHPELLDW
-610 LSAEFMA
+610 LASEFMA
-617 KNWDQKAMHRLI
+617 KGWDQKAMHRLL

-637 SSQHPDPKD
+637 SATHPAPQA
-646 GQLKDPQNTLLWRFQ
+646 GQLKDPQNVLLWRFQ

-676 ASGELKAD
+676 ACGDLQAG
-684 KQAGPSVVYGEPARS
+684 KQAGPSVVYGEPVRS

-748 RGEIL
+748 RAEIL
-753 AERIAKEA
+753 AARVEKEA
-761 PGDQETQVRRLYQLL
+761 PGDE
-776 FSRTPTAAEAGR
+776 
-788 ATAFLKEVGEQK
+788 
-800 ASAQVAAAVA
+800 SAQVGRLYRLLFARAPTTEEARRAAGFLAEVRAQKPAAATA
-810 NDFQPEKVPFRDGQG
+810 SAAGDFQPEKVPFRDGQG
-825 AHLDAAHRKPFVA
+825 AHLEAGHRRPFVA
-838 PGATAADFARG
+838 PGAADADLAHG
-849 FTIEGV
+849 FTIEAV
-855 IVPRTVSDTG
+855 IVPRTVSETG
-865 AVRVIAAQV
+865 AVRVIATQT
-874 GKGKADG
+874 GKSKSDG

-900 LQAIGPL
+900 LQAYGPL
-907 LGGTFGEA
+907 SGGSFGEA
-915 VQFSNLRIEM
+915 VQFSGLRIEM

-930 VAAAVRYADQNGP
+930 VAASVRYADQAGP
-943 GEVAFSLK
+943 GEVVFTLK

-964 VPTSL
+964 VATSL
-969 TAVRTATQPIQLG
+969 TGVRTATQPIQLG

-996 DDVRLSA
+996 DDVRLSR
-1003 GALDDQS
+1003 GALDDQA
-1010 LLYANED
+1010 LLYATED

-1023 GFWRFETKT
+1023 GFWRFEAKS
-1032 GTMRDS
+1032 GVMRDS
-1038 SGKGRDLAFG
+1038 SGQGRDLAFG
-1048 DAKASA
+1048 EAKAA
-1054 APAPAKAAHAPLA
+1054 APKAAGAHAPLA

>member
-1 MKGLPPMS
+1 MPATSALLR
-9 SRLSAPFAH
+9 RLT
-18 VLMALAV
+18 LATLV
-25 GTPAAWAADDAQAE
+25 VWGASVQAADDAQAE

-50 KCHSHAS
+50 KCHSHSA

-72 TTGGDGGAALVP
+72 TTGGDGGAALLP

-97 STDPEKM
+97 ETDPEKM
-104 MPPKGERLTKDE
+104 MPPKGDRLTKDE
-116 VGLLQAWVKDG
+116 VTLLQDWVKSG
-127 AVWPRSRTKAPV
+127 ATWPKSRTKAPV

-144 PGTIGAKEKAWW
+144 PGTIGVKEKGWW
-156 AYQTVKRPELP
+156 AYQSVKLPELP
-167 AGQSAHP
+167 AGKSAHP

-182 LAQEGLTPAGEA
+182 LAKEGLTPSTEA
-194 ERAVLIRRVTF
+194 DRTVLIRRVTF
-205 DTTGLPPTPEEVA
+205 DATGLPPTPEDVA
-218 AFVQDTDPKAY
+218 AFVKSADPLAY
-229 EKLVDRLLA
+229 EKLVDRLLT

-277 VIKAYNENK
+277 VIKAYNDNK
-286 PYDRFVQEQI
+286 PYDRFIQEQI
-296 AGDELFPGDPD
+296 AGDELFPGDPQ

-327 RGQWENILNDV
+327 RSQWENILNDL

-367 DYFALRSFFNNTLPV
+367 DYFALRSFFTNTLPV
-382 EDRIAWTEQQADE
+382 ENRAAWTTKEASE
-395 HARRL
+395 HARKL
-400 ARWEQET
+400 AAWEKET
-407 KAIRDEIAALE
+407 KTIRDEIAALE
-418 KKYRDTAT
+418 KKYRADAT
-426 RKAVEIFPDDVQE
+426 NKAVKMFPEDIQE
-439 MINKPA
+439 MIAKPDA
-445 ARRTPYEQQ
+445 QRTPYEKQI
-454 VAALA
+454 AELA

-468 RLDRSIKGEDSVKH
+468 RLDRSIKGADSVKH
-482 AELRRRLA
+482 ADLKRQLA
-490 EHDKLKPEEPPFVL
+490 EHDKQKPEEPPFVL
-504 AVRETGAQG
+504 TVRETGAQG
-513 LDAVIPKKNTVVP
+513 VDAVIPKKNTVVP

-534 ANYPAEPAKIVPA
+534 ANYPAEPAAITPA
-547 ASGAST
+547 ADGTTT
-553 GRRTALARWL
+553 GRRTVLARWL
-563 TEKTNPFTARLAM
+563 TEKSNPFTARLAM

-600 PPSHPGLLDW
+600 PPSHPELLDW

-617 KNWDQKAMHRLI
+617 KGWDQKAMHRLI

-637 SSQHPDPKD
+637 SSQHPSPKD
-646 GQLKDPQNTLLWRFQ
+646 GQLKDPQNALLWRFQ

-669 IRDALFA
+669 IRDAVFA
-676 ASGELKAD
+676 ACGDLKTD
-684 KQAGPSVVYGEPARS
+684 KQAGPSVVYGEPVRS

-753 AERIAKEA
+753 ATRIAKEIPDDEA
-761 PGDQETQVRRLYQLL
+761 AQVRRLYQVL
-776 FSRTPTAAEAGR
+776 FARTPTATEVGR
-788 ATAFLKEVGEQK
+788 AATFLKEVRSQK
-800 ASAQVAAAVA
+800 NSATVTAAIA
-810 NDFQPEKVPFRDGQG
+810 NDFLPEKVPFRDGQG
-825 AHLDAAHRKPFVA
+825 AHMDAGHRKPFVA
-838 PGATAADFARG
+838 RGATDADFAQG
-849 FTIEGV
+849 FTIEAV
-855 IVPRTVSDTG
+855 IVPRTVSEAG
-865 AVRVIAAQV
+865 SVRVIAAQV
-874 GKGKADG
+874 GKGKDG

-900 LQAIGPL
+900 LQAHGPL

-930 VAAAVRYADQNGP
+930 VAAAVRYADKNGP
-943 GEVAFSLK
+943 GEVTFTLK

-964 VPTSL
+964 VATSIS
-969 TAVRTATQPIQLG
+969 AVRTASQPIQLG
-982 GKGADRESSFHGVI
+982 GKGTDRESSFHGVL
-996 DDVRLSA
+996 DEVRLSA
-1003 GALDDQS
+1003 GALDDQG
-1010 LLYANED
+1010 LLYSNED

-1023 GFWRFETKT
+1023 GFWRFENKT
-1032 GTMRDS
+1032 GTLRDS
-1038 SGKGRDLAFG
+1038 SGKGRDLAIG
-1048 DAKASA
+1048 SAKAV
-1054 APAPAKAAHAPLA
+1054 APEGKTALAPLA

>member
-1 MKGLPPMS
+1 MS
-9 SRLSAPFAH
+9 SRLSAPFA
-18 VLMALAV
+18 LLLTALAV
-25 GTPAAWAADDAQAE
+25 SPLIAADNDQAE

-50 KCHSHAS
+50 KCHSHSA

-72 TTGGDGGAALVP
+72 TTGGDGGAALIP

-97 STDPEKM
+97 STDPDVM
-104 MPPKGERLTKDE
+104 MPPKGDRLTKDE
-116 VGLLQAWVKDG
+116 VTLLQEWVKSG
-127 AVWPRSRTKAPV
+127 ATWPKSRTKAPV

-156 AYQTVKRPELP
+156 AYQPVKLPELP
-167 AGQSAHP
+167 AGKSAHP
-174 IDRFIDAR
+174 IDRFLEAR
-182 LAQEGLTPAGEA
+182 LAKEGLTPSGEA
-194 ERAVLIRRVTF
+194 DRAVLIRRVTF
-205 DTTGLPPTPEEVA
+205 DATGLPPSPEDVA
-218 AFVQDTDPKAY
+218 AFVQDRDPQAY

-286 PYDRFVQEQI
+286 PYDRFIQEQI
-296 AGDELFPGDPD
+296 AGDELFPGDPQ

-327 RGQWENILNDV
+327 RGQWENILNDI

-367 DYFALRSFFNNTLPV
+367 DYYALRSFFNNTLPV
-382 EDRIAWTEQQADE
+382 EDRIAWTTQEAGE
-395 HARRL
+395 HARQL
-400 ARWEQET
+400 AAWEQET
-407 KAIRDEIAALE
+407 RSIRDEIAALE
-418 KKYRDTAT
+418 KKYRETAT
-426 RKAVEIFPDDVQE
+426 RKAIEIFPDDVQA
-439 MINKPA
+439 MLNKPLA
-445 ARRTPYEQQ
+445 QRTSYEQQ

-459 WRQVDYEYA
+459 WRQVDYEYN
-468 RLDRSIKGEDSVKH
+468 RLDRSIKGADSVKH
-482 AELRRRLA
+482 ADLKRKLA
-490 EHDKLKPEEPPFVL
+490 EHDKQKPEDPPFVL
-504 AVRETGAQG
+504 TIRETGAQG

-534 ANYPAEPAKIVPA
+534 ASYPAEPAAITPPA
-547 ASGAST
+547 DGATT
-553 GRRTALARWL
+553 GRRTVLARWL
-563 TEKTNPFTARLAM
+563 TEKSNPFTARLAM

-600 PPSHPGLLDW
+600 PPSHPELLDW
-610 LSAEFMA
+610 LAAEFMA
-617 KNWDQKAMHRLI
+617 KGWDQKAMHRLI

-637 SSQHPDPKD
+637 SSLHPAPKD
-646 GQLKDPQNTLLWRFQ
+646 GQLKDPQNALLWRFQ

-669 IRDALFA
+669 IRDAIFTA
-676 ASGELKAD
+676 CGDLKTD
-684 KQAGPSVVYGEPARS
+684 KQAGPSVVYGEPVRS

-748 RGEIL
+748 RGEAL
-753 AERIAKEA
+753 AARATKEA
-761 PGDQETQVRRLYQLL
+761 PDDEAAQVRRVYQIL
-776 FSRTPTAAEAGR
+776 FARPPSADEAGR
-788 ATAFLKEVGEQK
+788 AAAFLKEVRAQK
-800 ASAQVAAAVA
+800 PTVAVTAALA

-825 AHLDAAHRKPFVA
+825 AHLDAAHRKPFLA
-838 PGATAADFARG
+838 PGATDADLAKG

-865 AVRVIAAQV
+865 SVRVIAAQV
-874 GKGKADG
+874 GKGKTDG
-881 YWQFGVTGQKSRR
+881 YWQFGVTGLKSRR

-900 LQAIGPL
+900 LQAHGPL
-907 LGGTFGEA
+907 LDGTFGEA

-930 VAAAVRYADQNGP
+930 ASAAVRYADKNGP
-943 GEVAFSLK
+943 GEVSFTLK

-964 VPTSL
+964 VVTNL
-969 TAVRTATQPIQLG
+969 TGVRTATQPIQLG

-996 DDVRLSA
+996 DDLRLSA
-1003 GALDDQS
+1003 GALTDQD
-1010 LLYANED
+1010 LLYSNED
-1017 VKPSAL
+1017 NRPSAL
-1023 GFWRFETKT
+1023 GFWRFENKT
-1032 GTMRDS
+1032 GTLRDS
-1038 SGKGRDLAFG
+1038 SGKGRDLAVG
-1048 DAKASA
+1048 AVKAPADAKSGAT
-1054 APAPAKAAHAPLA
+1054 PLA

>member
-1 MKGLPPMS
+1 MS
-9 SRLSAPFAH
+9 SRLSATF
-18 VLMALAV
+18 VLALAALALGV
-25 GTPAAWAADDAQAE
+25 VPLWAGADDQAE

-50 KCHSHAS
+50 KCHSHSA

-72 TTGGDGGAALVP
+72 TTGGDGGAALTP

-89 SLFLQNIL
+89 SLFLKNIL
-97 STDPEKM
+97 ETDPDVM

-116 VGLLQAWVKDG
+116 VSLLQDWVKSG
-127 AVWPRSRTKAPV
+127 ATWPKSRTKAPV

-144 PGTIGAKEKAWW
+144 PGTIGTKEKGWW
-156 AYQTVKRPELP
+156 AYQAVQRPEIP
-167 AGQSAHP
+167 DGKSTHP
-174 IDRFIDAR
+174 IDRVIEAR
-182 LAQEGLTPAGEA
+182 LTKESLMPSAEA
-194 ERAVLIRRVTF
+194 DRGVLIRRITF
-205 DTTGLPPTPEEVA
+205 DATGLPPSPEEVA
-218 AFVQDTDPKAY
+218 AFVQSADPLAY

-238 SPAYGQRMARAWL
+238 TPAYGQRMARAWL

-277 VIKAYNENK
+277 VIEAYNDNK
-286 PYDRFVQEQI
+286 PYDRFIQEQI
-296 AGDELFPGDPD
+296 AGDELFPGDPQ

-327 RGQWENILNDV
+327 RGQWDNILNDL

-367 DYFALRSFFNNTLPV
+367 DYYALRSFFNNTLPV
-382 EDRIAWTEQQADE
+382 ENRAAWTTKEASG
-395 HARRL
+395 HARKL
-400 ARWEQET
+400 AAWEKET
-407 KAIRDEIAALE
+407 KSIRDEITALE

-426 RKAVEIFPDDVQE
+426 KNAVKIFPEDIQE
-439 MINKPA
+439 MIAKPDDQ
-445 ARRTPYEQQ
+445 RTPYEKQI
-454 VAALA
+454 ASLA
-459 WRQVDYEYA
+459 WRQVDYEYG
-468 RLDRSIKGEDSVKH
+468 RLDRSIKGADSVKH
-482 AELRRRLA
+482 ADLKRQLA
-490 EHDKLKPEEPPFVL
+490 EHDKQKPEDPPFIL
-504 AVRETGAQG
+504 TVRETGVQG
-513 LDAVIPKKNTVVP
+513 LDAVIPKKNSVVP

-534 ANYPAEPAKIVPA
+534 ASYPAEPAAITANVDG
-547 ASGAST
+547 STT

-563 TEKTNPFTARLAM
+563 TEKSNPFTARLAM
-576 NRLWQLNFRRGLA
+576 NRLWQLCFRRGLA

-600 PPSHPGLLDW
+600 PPSHPELLDW

-617 KNWDQKAMHRLI
+617 KDWDQKAMHRLI
-629 LTSAAYRR
+629 LTSATYRR
-637 SSQHPDPKD
+637 SSQHPAPKD
-646 GQLKDPQNTLLWRFQ
+646 GQLKDPQNALLWRFQ

-669 IRDALFA
+669 IRDAIFTA
-676 ASGELKAD
+676 CGDLKTD
-684 KQAGPSVVYGEPARS
+684 KQAGPSVVYGEPVRS

-753 AERIAKEA
+753 ASRIAKEIPVDEA
-761 PGDQETQVRRLYQLL
+761 GQIRRLYQVL
-776 FSRTPTAAEAGR
+776 FARQPSKAEAEQAAR
-788 ATAFLKEVGEQK
+788 FLKEVRSQK
-800 ASAQVAAAVA
+800 NPSAVDDAVA
-810 NDFQPEKVPFRDGQG
+810 NDFLPEKIPFRDGQG
-825 AHLDAAHRKPFVA
+825 AHLDAGHRRPFVA
-838 PGATAADFARG
+838 PGATEADFVKG

-865 AVRVIAAQV
+865 SVRVIAAQV
-874 GKGKADG
+874 GKGKDDG
-881 YWQFGVTGQKSRR
+881 YWQFGVTGLKSRR

-900 LQAIGPL
+900 LQAHGPL
-907 LGGTFGEA
+907 LDGTFGEA

-930 VAAAVRYADQNGP
+930 ASAAVRYADKNGP
-943 GEVAFSLK
+943 GEVSFTLK

-964 VPTSL
+964 VATSL
-969 TAVRTATQPIQLG
+969 TGLRTASQPVQLG

-996 DDVRLSA
+996 DDLRLSA
-1003 GALDDQS
+1003 SALADQA
-1010 LLYANED
+1010 LLYSNED
-1017 VKPSAL
+1017 MRPDTL
-1023 GFWRFETKT
+1023 GFWRFENKT
-1032 GTMRDS
+1032 GTLRDS
-1038 SGKGRDLAFG
+1038 SGKGRDLTVGAV
-1048 DAKASA
+1048 
-1054 APAPAKAAHAPLA
+1054 KAATPAAKTAQAPLA

>member
-1 MKGLPPMS
+1 MS
-9 SRLSAPFAH
+9 SRLSAPFA
-18 VLMALAV
+18 LLLTALAV
-25 GTPAAWAADDAQAE
+25 SPLIAADNDQAE

-50 KCHSHAS
+50 KCHSHSA

-72 TTGGDGGAALVP
+72 TTGGDGGAALIP

-97 STDPEKM
+97 STDPDVM
-104 MPPKGERLTKDE
+104 MPPKGDRLTKDE
-116 VGLLQAWVKDG
+116 VTLLQEWVKSG
-127 AVWPRSRTKAPV
+127 ATWPKSRTKAPV

-156 AYQTVKRPELP
+156 AYQPVKLPELP
-167 AGQSAHP
+167 AGKSAHP
-174 IDRFIDAR
+174 IDRFLEAR
-182 LAQEGLTPAGEA
+182 LAKEGLTPSGEA
-194 ERAVLIRRVTF
+194 DRAVLIRRVTF
-205 DTTGLPPTPEEVA
+205 DATGLPPSPEDVA
-218 AFVQDTDPKAY
+218 AFVQDRDPQAY

-286 PYDRFVQEQI
+286 PYDRFIQEQI
-296 AGDELFPGDPD
+296 AGDELFPGDPQ

-327 RGQWENILNDV
+327 RGQWENILNDI

-367 DYFALRSFFNNTLPV
+367 DYYALRSFFNNTLPV
-382 EDRIAWTEQQADE
+382 EDRIAWTTQEAGE
-395 HARRL
+395 HARQL
-400 ARWEQET
+400 AAWEQET
-407 KAIRDEIAALE
+407 RSIRDEIAALE
-418 KKYRDTAT
+418 KKYRETAT
-426 RKAVEIFPDDVQE
+426 RKAIEIFPDDVQA
-439 MINKPA
+439 MLNKPLA
-445 ARRTPYEQQ
+445 QRTSYEQQ

-459 WRQVDYEYA
+459 WRQVDYEYN
-468 RLDRSIKGEDSVKH
+468 RLDRSIKGADSVKH
-482 AELRRRLA
+482 ADLKRKLA
-490 EHDKLKPEEPPFVL
+490 EHDKQKPEDPPFVL
-504 AVRETGAQG
+504 TIRETGAQG

-534 ANYPAEPAKIVPA
+534 ASYPAEPAAITPPA
-547 ASGAST
+547 DGATT
-553 GRRTALARWL
+553 GRRTVLARWL
-563 TEKTNPFTARLAM
+563 TEKSNPFTARLAM

-600 PPSHPGLLDW
+600 PPSHPELLDW
-610 LSAEFMA
+610 LAAEFMA
-617 KNWDQKAMHRLI
+617 KGWDQKAMHRLI

-637 SSQHPDPKD
+637 SSLHPAPKA
-646 GQLKDPQNTLLWRFQ
+646 GQLKDPQNALLWRFQ

-669 IRDALFA
+669 IRDAIFTA
-676 ASGELKAD
+676 CGDLKTD
-684 KQAGPSVVYGEPARS
+684 KQAGPSVVYGEPVRS

-748 RGEIL
+748 RGEAL
-753 AERIAKEA
+753 AARATKEA
-761 PGDQETQVRRLYQLL
+761 PDDEAAQVRRVYQIL
-776 FSRTPTAAEAGR
+776 FARPPSADEAGR
-788 ATAFLKEVGEQK
+788 AAAFLKEVRAQK
-800 ASAQVAAAVA
+800 PTVAVTAALA

-825 AHLDAAHRKPFVA
+825 AHLDAAHRKPFLA
-838 PGATAADFARG
+838 PGATDADLAKG

-865 AVRVIAAQV
+865 SVRVIAAQV
-874 GKGKADG
+874 GKGKTDG
-881 YWQFGVTGQKSRR
+881 YWQFGVTGLKSRR

-900 LQAIGPL
+900 LQAHGPL
-907 LGGTFGEA
+907 LDGTFGEA

-930 VAAAVRYADQNGP
+930 ASAAVRYADKNGP
-943 GEVAFSLK
+943 GEVSFTLK

-964 VPTSL
+964 VVTNL
-969 TAVRTATQPIQLG
+969 TGVRTATQPIQLG

-996 DDVRLSA
+996 DDLRLSA
-1003 GALDDQS
+1003 GALTDQD
-1010 LLYANED
+1010 LLYSNED
-1017 VKPSAL
+1017 NRPSAL
-1023 GFWRFETKT
+1023 GFWRFENKT
-1032 GTMRDS
+1032 GTLRDS
-1038 SGKGRDLAFG
+1038 SGKGRDLAVG
-1048 DAKASA
+1048 AVKAPADAKSGAT
-1054 APAPAKAAHAPLA
+1054 PLA

>member
-1 MKGLPPMS
+1 MS
-9 SRLSAPFAH
+9 SRLSAPFA
-18 VLMALAV
+18 LLLTALAV
-25 GTPAAWAADDAQAE
+25 SPLIAADNDQAE

-50 KCHSHAS
+50 KCHSHSA

-72 TTGGDGGAALVP
+72 TTGGDGGAALIP

-97 STDPEKM
+97 STDPDVM
-104 MPPKGERLTKDE
+104 MPPKGDRLTKDE
-116 VGLLQAWVKDG
+116 VTLLQEWVKSG
-127 AVWPRSRTKAPV
+127 ATWPKSRTKAPV

-156 AYQTVKRPELP
+156 AYQPVKLPELP
-167 AGQSAHP
+167 AGKSAHP
-174 IDRFIDAR
+174 IDRFLEAR
-182 LAQEGLTPAGEA
+182 LAKEGLTPSGEA
-194 ERAVLIRRVTF
+194 DRAVLIRRVTF
-205 DTTGLPPTPEEVA
+205 DATGLPPSPEDVA
-218 AFVQDTDPKAY
+218 AFVQDRDPQAY

-286 PYDRFVQEQI
+286 PYDRFIQEQI
-296 AGDELFPGDPD
+296 AGDELFPGDPQ

-327 RGQWENILNDV
+327 RGQWENILNDI

-367 DYFALRSFFNNTLPV
+367 DYYALRSFFNNTLPV
-382 EDRIAWTEQQADE
+382 EDRIAWTTQEAGE
-395 HARRL
+395 HARQL
-400 ARWEQET
+400 AAWEQET
-407 KAIRDEIAALE
+407 RSIRDEIAALE
-418 KKYRDTAT
+418 KKYRETAT
-426 RKAVEIFPDDVQE
+426 RKAIEIFPDDVQA
-439 MINKPA
+439 MLNKPLA
-445 ARRTPYEQQ
+445 QRTSYEQQ

-459 WRQVDYEYA
+459 WRQVDYEYN
-468 RLDRSIKGEDSVKH
+468 RLDRSIKGADSVKH
-482 AELRRRLA
+482 ADLKHKLA
-490 EHDKLKPEEPPFVL
+490 EHDKQKPEDPPFVL
-504 AVRETGAQG
+504 TIRETGAQG

-534 ANYPAEPAKIVPA
+534 ASYPAEPAAITPPA
-547 ASGAST
+547 DGATT
-553 GRRTALARWL
+553 GRRTVLARWL
-563 TEKTNPFTARLAM
+563 TEKSNPFTARLAM

-600 PPSHPGLLDW
+600 PPSHPELLDW
-610 LSAEFMA
+610 LAAEFMA
-617 KNWDQKAMHRLI
+617 KGWDQKAMHRLI

-637 SSQHPDPKD
+637 SSLHPAPKD
-646 GQLKDPQNTLLWRFQ
+646 GQLKDPQNALLWRFQ

-669 IRDALFA
+669 IRDAIFTA
-676 ASGELKAD
+676 CGDLKTD
-684 KQAGPSVVYGEPARS
+684 KQAGPSVVYGEPVRS

-748 RGEIL
+748 RGEAL
-753 AERIAKEA
+753 AARATKEA
-761 PGDQETQVRRLYQLL
+761 PDDEAAQVRRVYQIL
-776 FSRTPTAAEAGR
+776 FARPPSADEAGR
-788 ATAFLKEVGEQK
+788 AAAFLKEVRAQK
-800 ASAQVAAAVA
+800 PTVAVTAALA

-825 AHLDAAHRKPFVA
+825 AHLDAAHRKPFLA
-838 PGATAADFARG
+838 PGATDADLAKG

-865 AVRVIAAQV
+865 SVRVIAAQV
-874 GKGKADG
+874 GKGKTDG
-881 YWQFGVTGQKSRR
+881 YWQFGVTGLKSRR

-900 LQAIGPL
+900 LQAHGPL
-907 LGGTFGEA
+907 LDGTFGEA

-930 VAAAVRYADQNGP
+930 ASAAVRYADKNGP
-943 GEVAFSLK
+943 GEVSFTLK

-964 VPTSL
+964 VVTNL
-969 TAVRTATQPIQLG
+969 TGVRTATQPIQLG

-996 DDVRLSA
+996 DDLRLSA
-1003 GALDDQS
+1003 GALTDQD
-1010 LLYANED
+1010 LLYSNED
-1017 VKPSAL
+1017 NRPSAL
-1023 GFWRFETKT
+1023 GFWRFENKT
-1032 GTMRDS
+1032 GTLRDS
-1038 SGKGRDLAFG
+1038 SGKGRDLAVG
-1048 DAKASA
+1048 AVKAPADAKSGAT
-1054 APAPAKAAHAPLA
+1054 PLA

>member
-1 MKGLPPMS
+1 MPLRARHAFWLLGL
-9 SRLSAPFAH
+9 A
-18 VLMALAV
+18 ALPL
-25 GTPAAWAADDAQAE
+25 GAADEPLAE
-39 KAVALLDSRCF
+39 RAVALLEARCF
-50 KCHSHAS
+50 KCHSHSA

-84 GDPAK
+84 GDPAR
-89 SLFLQNIL
+89 SLFIKNIL
-97 STDPEKM
+97 STDPDVM
-104 MPPKGERLTKDE
+104 MPPKGDRLTASE
-116 VGLLQAWVKDG
+116 VKLLQDWVQAG
-127 AVWPRSRTKAPV
+127 AHWPQSRTKAPV

-144 PGTIGAKEKAWW
+144 PGTIGAKEKSWW
-156 AYQTVKRPELP
+156 AYQPVRRPELP
-167 AGQSAHP
+167 AGQAAHP
-174 IDRFIDAR
+174 VDRFIEAR
-182 LAQEGLTPAGEA
+182 LAQEGLTPAAEA
-194 ERAVLIRRVTF
+194 DRAVLIRRVTF
-205 DTTGLPPTPEEVA
+205 DTTGLPPTPEAVE
-218 AFVQDTDPKAY
+218 AFVKDDDPQAY
-229 EKLVDRLLA
+229 GKLVDRLLA

-277 VIKAYNENK
+277 VIKAYNDNK
-286 PYDRFVQEQI
+286 PYDRFVHEQL
-296 AGDELFPGDPD
+296 AGDELFPGDPE

-353 ARCHDHKFDPILQR
+353 ARCHDHKFDPLLQR
-367 DYFALRSFFNNTLPV
+367 DYYALRSFFNNTLPV
-382 EDRIAWTEQQADE
+382 EDRIAWTKDQAAE
-395 HARRL
+395 HAGQL
-400 ARWEQET
+400 AKWEQET
-407 KAIRDEIAALE
+407 QAIRAEIAALE
-418 KKYRDTAT
+418 RKYRETAT
-426 RKAVEIFPDDVQE
+426 QKAIEIFPDDVQAMLRRPE
-439 MINKPA
+439 
-445 ARRTPYEQQ
+445 ARRTPYERQ

-459 WRQVDYEYA
+459 WRQIEYEYA
-468 RLDRSIKGEDSVKH
+468 RLDRSIKGEDSVRH
-482 AELRRRLA
+482 ADLKRRLA
-490 EHDKLKPEEPPFVL
+490 EHDKLKPAEPPYVL
-504 AVRETGAQG
+504 AVRETGATG
-513 LDAVIPKKNTVVP
+513 IDAVIPKKNTVVP

-534 ANYPAEPAKIVPA
+534 AQYPAEPARITPPA
-547 ASGAST
+547 DGTST
-553 GRRTALARWL
+553 GRRAALARWL
-563 TEKTNPFTARLAM
+563 TEPSNPFTARLAM
-576 NRLWQLNFRRGLA
+576 NRLWQLCFRRGLA

-600 PPSHPGLLDW
+600 PPSHPELLDW

-617 KNWDQKAMHRLI
+617 RGWDQKAMHRLV

-637 SSQHPDPKD
+637 SSTHAAPQA
-646 GQLKDPQNTLLWRFQ
+646 GQLKDPQNVLLWRNQ
-661 PQRLESEQ
+661 PQRLEAEQ

-676 ASGELKAD
+676 ACGDLKAD
-684 KQAGPSVVYGEPARS
+684 KQAGPSVVYGEPVRS

-748 RGEIL
+748 RGELL
-753 AERIAKEA
+753 AARVAQEA
-761 PGDQETQVRRLYQLL
+761 PGDEAAQIRRLYQLL
-776 FSRTPTAAEAGR
+776 FARAPRPAEAGR
-788 ATAFLKEVGEQK
+788 AAAFLREVRAQK
-800 ASAQVAAAVA
+800 APAKVAAAVA

-825 AHLDAAHRKPFVA
+825 AHLEPGHRQPFVA
-838 PGATAADFARG
+838 PGATEADFARG

-855 IVPRTVSDTG
+855 IVPRTVSDGG

-874 GKGKADG
+874 GKGKTDG
-881 YWQFGVTGQKSRR
+881 YWQFGITGQKSRR

-900 LQAIGPL
+900 LQAYGPL
-907 LGGTFGEA
+907 VGGGFGEA
-915 VQFSNLRIEM
+915 VQFSNLRIEL

-930 VAAAVRYADQNGP
+930 AAAAVRYADQNGP
-943 GEVAFSLK
+943 GEVTFTLK

-964 VPTSL
+964 TPTLL
-969 TAVRTATQPIQLG
+969 TGVRTATQPIQLG
-982 GKGADRESSFHGVI
+982 GKGTDPESSFHGVI
-996 DDVRLSA
+996 DDLRLSV
-1003 GALDDQS
+1003 GALDDQG

-1017 VKPSAL
+1017 IKPSAL

-1038 SGKGRDLAFG
+1038 SGKGRDLTVGA
-1048 DAKASA
+1048 AKAVA
-1054 APAPAKAAHAPLA
+1054 ATPAAKAAHAPLA

>member
-1 MKGLPPMS
+1 MPATSALLR
-9 SRLSAPFAH
+9 RLT
-18 VLMALAV
+18 LATLV
-25 GTPAAWAADDAQAE
+25 VWGASVQAADDAQAE

-50 KCHSHAS
+50 KCHSHSA

-72 TTGGDGGAALVP
+72 TTGGDGGAALLP
-84 GDPAK
+84 GNPAK

-97 STDPEKM
+97 ETDPEKM
-104 MPPKGERLTKDE
+104 MPPKGDRLTKDE
-116 VGLLQAWVKDG
+116 VTLLQDWVKSG
-127 AVWPRSRTKAPV
+127 ATWPKSRTKAPV

-144 PGTIGAKEKAWW
+144 PGTIGAKEKGWW
-156 AYQTVKRPELP
+156 AYQAVKLPELP
-167 AGQSAHP
+167 AGKSAHP

-182 LAQEGLTPAGEA
+182 LAKEGLTPSAEA
-194 ERAVLIRRVTF
+194 DRSVLIRRVTF
-205 DTTGLPPTPEEVA
+205 DATGLPPTPEDVA
-218 AFVQDTDPKAY
+218 AFVKSADPLAY

-277 VIKAYNENK
+277 VIKAYNDNK
-286 PYDRFVQEQI
+286 PYDRFIQEQI
-296 AGDELFPGDPD
+296 AGDELFPGDPQ

-327 RGQWENILNDV
+327 RSQWENILNDL

-367 DYFALRSFFNNTLPV
+367 DYFALRSFFTNTLPV
-382 EDRIAWTEQQADE
+382 ENRAAWTTKEAGD
-395 HARRL
+395 HARKL
-400 ARWEQET
+400 AAWEKET
-407 KAIRDEIAALE
+407 KTIRDEIAALE
-418 KKYRDTAT
+418 KKYREDAT
-426 RKAVEIFPDDVQE
+426 NKAVKMFPEDIQA
-439 MINKPA
+439 MIAKPDA
-445 ARRTPYEQQ
+445 QRTPYEKQI
-454 VAALA
+454 AELA
-459 WRQVDYEYA
+459 WRQVDYEFA
-468 RLDRSIKGEDSVKH
+468 RLDRSIKGADSVKH
-482 AELRRRLA
+482 ADLKRQLA
-490 EHDKLKPEEPPFVL
+490 EHDKQKPEEPPFVL
-504 AVRETGAQG
+504 TVRETGAQG
-513 LDAVIPKKNTVVP
+513 VDAVIPKKNTIVP

-534 ANYPAEPAKIVPA
+534 ANYPAEPAAITPA
-547 ASGAST
+547 ADGTTT
-553 GRRTALARWL
+553 GRRTVLARWL
-563 TEKTNPFTARLAM
+563 TEKSNPFTARLAM

-600 PPSHPGLLDW
+600 PPSHPELLDW

-617 KNWDQKAMHRLI
+617 KGWDQKAMHRLI
-629 LTSAAYRR
+629 LTSAVYRR
-637 SSQHPDPKD
+637 SSQHPSPKD
-646 GQLKDPQNTLLWRFQ
+646 GQLKDPQNALLWRFQ

-669 IRDALFA
+669 IRDAVFA
-676 ASGELKAD
+676 ACGDLKTD
-684 KQAGPSVVYGEPARS
+684 KQAGPSVVYGEPVRS

-753 AERIAKEA
+753 ATRIAKEIPDDEA
-761 PGDQETQVRRLYQLL
+761 AQVRRLYQVL
-776 FSRTPTAAEAGR
+776 FARTPTATEVGR
-788 ATAFLKEVGEQK
+788 AATFLKEVRSQK
-800 ASAQVAAAVA
+800 NSASVAAAVA

-825 AHLDAAHRKPFVA
+825 AHMDAGHRKPFVA
-838 PGATAADFARG
+838 RGATDADFAQG
-849 FTIEGV
+849 FTIEAV
-855 IVPRTVSDTG
+855 IVPRTVSEAG
-865 AVRVIAAQV
+865 SVRVIAAQV
-874 GKGKADG
+874 GNGKEG

-900 LQAIGPL
+900 LQAHGPL

-930 VAAAVRYADQNGP
+930 VAAAVRYADKNGP
-943 GEVAFSLK
+943 GEVAFTLK

-964 VPTSL
+964 VATSL
-969 TAVRTATQPIQLG
+969 SAVRAAAQPIQLG
-982 GKGADRESSFHGVI
+982 GKGTDRESSFHGVI

-1003 GALDDQS
+1003 GALDDQG
-1010 LLYANED
+1010 LLYSNED
-1017 VKPSAL
+1017 IKPSAL
-1023 GFWRFETKT
+1023 GFWRFENKT

-1038 SGKGRDLAFG
+1038 SGKGRDLAIG
-1048 DAKASA
+1048 TVKTA
-1054 APAPAKAAHAPLA
+1054 APEAKTANAPLA

>member
-1 MKGLPPMS
+1 MS
-9 SRLSAPFAH
+9 ATPSILLRFS
-18 VLMALAV
+18 LATLV
-25 GTPAAWAADDAQAE
+25 VWGASVRAADDAQAE

-50 KCHSHAS
+50 KCHSHSA

-72 TTGGDGGAALVP
+72 TTGGDGGAALLP

-97 STDPEKM
+97 ETDPEKM
-104 MPPKGERLTKDE
+104 MPPKGDRLTKDE
-116 VGLLQAWVKDG
+116 VTLLQDWVKSG
-127 AVWPRSRTKAPV
+127 ATWPKSRTKAPV

-144 PGTIGAKEKAWW
+144 PGTIGAKEKGWW
-156 AYQTVKRPELP
+156 AYQAVKLPELP
-167 AGQSAHP
+167 AGKSAHP

-182 LAQEGLTPAGEA
+182 LAKEGLTPSAEA
-194 ERAVLIRRVTF
+194 DRTVLIRRVTF
-205 DTTGLPPTPEEVA
+205 DATGLPPTPEDVA
-218 AFVQDTDPKAY
+218 AFVKSADPLAY

-277 VIKAYNENK
+277 VIKAYNDNK
-286 PYDRFVQEQI
+286 PYDRFIQEQI
-296 AGDELFPGDPD
+296 AGDELFPGDPQ

-327 RGQWENILNDV
+327 RSQWENILNDL

-367 DYFALRSFFNNTLPV
+367 DYFALRSFFTNTLPV
-382 EDRIAWTEQQADE
+382 ENRAAWTTKEADQ
-395 HARRL
+395 HALKL
-400 ARWEQET
+400 AVWEKET
-407 KAIRDEIAALE
+407 KTIRDEIAALE
-418 KKYRDTAT
+418 KKYREDAT
-426 RKAVEIFPDDVQE
+426 NKAVKMFPEDIQQ
-439 MINKPA
+439 MIAKPDA
-445 ARRTPYEQQ
+445 QRTPYEKQI
-454 VAALA
+454 AELA

-468 RLDRSIKGEDSVKH
+468 RLDRSIKGADSVKH
-482 AELRRRLA
+482 ADLKRQLS
-490 EHDKLKPEEPPFVL
+490 EHDKQKPEEPPFVL
-504 AVRETGAQG
+504 TVRETGAQG
-513 LDAVIPKKNTVVP
+513 VDAVIPKKNTIVP

-534 ANYPAEPAKIVPA
+534 AHYPAEPAAITPA
-547 ASGAST
+547 ADGTTT
-553 GRRTALARWL
+553 GRRTVLARWL
-563 TEKTNPFTARLAM
+563 TEKSNPFTARLAM
-576 NRLWQLNFRRGLA
+576 NRLWQLSFRRGLA

-600 PPSHPGLLDW
+600 PPSHPELLDW

-617 KNWDQKAMHRLI
+617 KGWDQKAMHRLI

-637 SSQHPDPKD
+637 SSQHPSPKD
-646 GQLKDPQNTLLWRFQ
+646 GQLKDPQNALLWRFQ

-669 IRDALFA
+669 IRDAVFA
-676 ASGELKAD
+676 ACGDLKTD
-684 KQAGPSVVYGEPARS
+684 KQAGPSVVYGEPVRS

-753 AERIAKEA
+753 ATRIAKEIPNDEA
-761 PGDQETQVRRLYQLL
+761 AQVRRLYQVL
-776 FSRTPTAAEAGR
+776 FARTPTATEVGR
-788 ATAFLKEVGEQK
+788 AATFLKEVRSQK
-800 ASAQVAAAVA
+800 NSATVTAAIA
-810 NDFQPEKVPFRDGQG
+810 NDFLPEKVPFRDGQG
-825 AHLDAAHRKPFVA
+825 AHMDAGHRKPFVA
-838 PGATAADFARG
+838 RGATDADFAQG
-849 FTIEGV
+849 FTIEAV
-855 IVPRTVSDTG
+855 IVPRTVSEAG
-865 AVRVIAAQV
+865 SVRVIAAQV
-874 GKGKADG
+874 GNGKEG

-900 LQAIGPL
+900 LQAHGPL

-930 VAAAVRYADQNGP
+930 VAAAVRYADKNGP
-943 GEVAFSLK
+943 GEVTFTLK

-964 VPTSL
+964 VATSL
-969 TAVRTATQPIQLG
+969 TAVRAASQPIQLG
-982 GKGADRESSFHGVI
+982 GKGADRESSFHGVL
-996 DDVRLSA
+996 DEVRLSA
-1003 GALDDQS
+1003 GALDDQG
-1010 LLYANED
+1010 LLYSNED

-1023 GFWRFETKT
+1023 GFWRFENKT
-1032 GTMRDS
+1032 GTLRDS
-1038 SGKGRDLAFG
+1038 SGKGRDLAIG
-1048 DAKASA
+1048 EI
-1054 APAPAKAAHAPLA
+1054 KAAIPETKTANAPLA

>member
-1 MKGLPPMS
+1 MPLRPFT
-9 SRLSAPFAH
+9 LSVFCLLAS
-18 VLMALAV
+18 AV
-25 GTPAAWAADDAQAE
+25 GPLLAADDAQAE

-50 KCHSHAS
+50 KCHSHSA

-72 TTGGDGGAALVP
+72 TTGGDGGAALIP
-84 GDPAK
+84 GDSSK

-97 STDPEKM
+97 STDPEVM
-104 MPPKGERLTKDE
+104 MPPKGDRLTKEE
-116 VGLLQAWVKDG
+116 VTLLQDWVKAG
-127 AVWPRSRTKAPV
+127 AAWPKSRTKAPV
-139 AGRYL
+139 AGSYL
-144 PGTIGAKEKAWW
+144 PGTIGEKEKGWW
-156 AYQTVKRPELP
+156 AYQAVKLPEVP
-167 AGQSAHP
+167 AGKSAHP
-174 IDRFIDAR
+174 IDRFIEAR
-182 LAQEGLTPAGEA
+182 LAKDGLTPSGEA
-194 ERAVLIRRVTF
+194 ERGVLIRRVTF
-205 DTTGLPPTPEEVA
+205 DATGLPPTPEEVA
-218 AFVQDTDPKAY
+218 AFVKSTDPLAY

-238 SPAYGQRMARAWL
+238 TPAYGQRMARAWL

-277 VIKAYNENK
+277 VIQAYNENK
-286 PYDRFVQEQI
+286 PYDRFIQEQI
-296 AGDELFPGDPD
+296 AGDELFPGDPQ

-327 RGQWENILNDV
+327 RSQWDNILNDI

-367 DYFALRSFFNNTLPV
+367 DYYALRSFFNNTVPV
-382 EDRIAWTEQQADE
+382 EDRIAWTTKEASE
-395 HARRL
+395 HARKL
-400 ARWEQET
+400 AEWEKQT
-407 KAIRDEIAALE
+407 KTIRDEITALE
-418 KKYRDTAT
+418 TKYRETAT
-426 RKAVEIFPDDVQE
+426 RKAIEIFPDDVQE
-439 MINKPA
+439 MLNKPEA
-445 ARRTPYEQQ
+445 QRTPYEQQ

-459 WRQVDYEYA
+459 WRQVDYEYN
-468 RLDRSIKGEDSVKH
+468 RLDRSIKGADSVKH
-482 AELRRRLA
+482 ADLKRKLA
-490 EHDKLKPEEPPFVL
+490 EHDKLKPEEAPFVL
-504 AVRETGAQG
+504 TVRETGAQG

-534 ANYPAEPAKIVPA
+534 TNYPAEAAKIEPV

-563 TEKTNPFTARLAM
+563 TEKSNPFTARLAM
-576 NRLWQLNFRRGLA
+576 NRLWQLNFRRGLT
-589 PYASDFGRLGE
+589 PYASDFGNLGE
-600 PPSHPGLLDW
+600 PPSHPELLDW

-617 KNWDQKAMHRLI
+617 KGWDQKAMHRLI

-637 SSQHPDPKD
+637 SSLHPDPKD
-646 GQLKDPQNTLLWRFQ
+646 GQLKDPQNALLWRFQ

-669 IRDALFA
+669 IRDAIFTA
-676 ASGELKAD
+676 CGDLKTE
-684 KQAGPSVVYGEPARS
+684 KQAGPSVVYGEPVRS

-748 RGEIL
+748 RGEAL
-753 AERIAKEA
+753 AARVVKEA
-761 PGDQETQVRRLYQLL
+761 PGDEAVQVRRLYQIL
-776 FSRTPTAAEAGR
+776 FTRLPSPTEVARAAS
-788 ATAFLKEVGEQK
+788 FLKD
-800 ASAQVAAAVA
+800 VAAQKPTVAVTTALA

-825 AHLDAAHRKPFVA
+825 AHLDANHRKPFVA
-838 PGATAADFARG
+838 VGATAADFTKG

-865 AVRVIAAQV
+865 SVRVIAAQV
-874 GKGKADG
+874 GKSKDDG
-881 YWQFGVTGQKSRR
+881 YWQFGVTGLKSRR

-900 LQAIGPL
+900 LQAHGPL
-907 LGGTFGEA
+907 LDGTFGEA

-930 VAAAVRYADQNGP
+930 ASAAVRYADNNGP
-943 GEVAFSLK
+943 GEVSFTLK

-964 VPTSL
+964 VATNL
-969 TAVRTATQPIQLG
+969 TGVRTATQPIQLG
-982 GKGADRESSFHGVI
+982 GKGTDRESSFHGVI
-996 DDVRLSA
+996 DDLRLSA
-1003 GALDDQS
+1003 GALTDQA
-1010 LLYANED
+1010 LLYSNED
-1017 VKPSAL
+1017 MRPDTL
-1023 GFWRFETKT
+1023 GFWRFENKT
-1032 GTMRDS
+1032 GTLRDS
-1038 SGKGRDLAFG
+1038 SSKGRDLAVG
-1048 DAKASA
+1048 AVKATPDTKSTA
-1054 APAPAKAAHAPLA
+1054 TPLA

>member
-1 MKGLPPMS
+1 MLT
-9 SRLSAPFAH
+9 
-18 VLMALAV
+18 ALAV
-25 GTPAAWAADDAQAE
+25 SRLMAADNDQAE

-50 KCHSHAS
+50 KCHSHSA

-72 TTGGDGGAALVP
+72 TTGGDGGAALIP

-89 SLFLQNIL
+89 SLFLKNIL
-97 STDPEKM
+97 STDPDVM
-104 MPPKGERLTKDE
+104 MPPKGDRLTKEE
-116 VGLLQAWVKDG
+116 VTLLESWVKSG
-127 AVWPRSRTKAPV
+127 ATWPKSRTKAPV

-156 AYQTVKRPELP
+156 AYQPVKLPGLP

-174 IDRFIDAR
+174 IDRFLEAR
-182 LAQEGLTPAGEA
+182 LAKEGLAPSGEA
-194 ERAVLIRRVTF
+194 DRAVLIRRVTF
-205 DTTGLPPTPEEVA
+205 DATGLPPSPEDVA
-218 AFVQDTDPKAY
+218 AFVQDRDPQAY

-286 PYDRFVQEQI
+286 PYDRFIQEQI
-296 AGDELFPGDPD
+296 AGDELFPGDPQ

-327 RGQWENILNDV
+327 RGQWENILNDI

-367 DYFALRSFFNNTLPV
+367 DYYALRSFFNNTLPV
-382 EDRIAWTEQQADE
+382 EDRIAWTTQEAGE
-395 HARRL
+395 HARKL
-400 ARWEQET
+400 AAWEKET
-407 KAIRDEIAALE
+407 RSIRDEIAALE
-418 KKYRDTAT
+418 KKYRETAT
-426 RKAVEIFPDDVQE
+426 RKAIEIFPDDVQE
-439 MINKPA
+439 MLNKPLA
-445 ARRTPYEQQ
+445 QRTSYEQQ

-459 WRQVDYEYA
+459 WRQVDYEYN
-468 RLDRSIKGEDSVKH
+468 RLDRSIKGADSVKH
-482 AELRRRLA
+482 ADLKRKLA
-490 EHDKLKPEEPPFVL
+490 EYDKQKPADPPFVL
-504 AVRETGAQG
+504 TIRETGAQG

-534 ANYPAEPAKIVPA
+534 ANYPAEPAAITPPA
-547 ASGAST
+547 DGATT
-553 GRRTALARWL
+553 GRRTVLARWL
-563 TEKTNPFTARLAM
+563 TEKSNPFTARLAM

-600 PPSHPGLLDW
+600 PPSHPELLDW
-610 LSAEFMA
+610 LAAEFMA
-617 KNWDQKAMHRLI
+617 KGWDQKAMHRLI

-637 SSQHPDPKD
+637 SSLHPAPKD
-646 GQLKDPQNTLLWRFQ
+646 GQLKDPQNALLWRFQ

-669 IRDALFA
+669 IRDAIFTA
-676 ASGELKAD
+676 CGDLKTD
-684 KQAGPSVVYGEPARS
+684 KQAGPSVVYGEPVRS

-748 RGEIL
+748 RGEAL
-753 AERIAKEA
+753 AARATKEA
-761 PGDQETQVRRLYQLL
+761 PDDEAAQVRRVYQIL
-776 FSRTPTAAEAGR
+776 FARPPSADEAGR
-788 ATAFLKEVGEQK
+788 AAAFLKEVRAQK
-800 ASAQVAAAVA
+800 PTVAVTAALA

-838 PGATAADFARG
+838 PGATDADFAKG

-881 YWQFGVTGQKSRR
+881 YWQFGVTGLKSRR

-900 LQAIGPL
+900 LQAHGPL
-907 LGGTFGEA
+907 LDGTFGEA

-930 VAAAVRYADQNGP
+930 ASAAVRYADKNGP
-943 GEVAFSLK
+943 GEVSFTLK

-964 VPTSL
+964 VVTNL
-969 TAVRTATQPIQLG
+969 TGVRTATQPIQLG

-996 DDVRLSA
+996 DDLRLSA
-1003 GALDDQS
+1003 GALTDQD
-1010 LLYANED
+1010 LLYSNED
-1017 VKPSAL
+1017 NRPSAL
-1023 GFWRFETKT
+1023 GFWRFENKT
-1032 GTMRDS
+1032 GTLRDS
-1038 SGKGRDLAFG
+1038 SGKGRDLAVG
-1048 DAKASA
+1048 AVKAPADAKSGAT
-1054 APAPAKAAHAPLA
+1054 PLA

>member
-1 MKGLPPMS
+1 MS
-9 SRLSAPFAH
+9 SRLPASFALVLSAI
-18 VLMALAV
+18 ALGVAPLRA
-25 GTPAAWAADDAQAE
+25 GDNDQAE
-39 KAVALLDSRCF
+39 QAVALLDSRCF
-50 KCHSHAS
+50 KCHSHAA

-97 STDPEKM
+97 STDPDKM
-104 MPPKGERLTKDE
+104 MPPKGDRLTKAE
-116 VGLLQAWVKDG
+116 VALLQAWVKDG
-127 AVWPRSRTKAPV
+127 ASWPKSRTKAPV

-144 PGTIGAKEKAWW
+144 PGTIGAKEKSWW
-156 AYQTVKRPELP
+156 AYQSVKRPELP

-174 IDRFIDAR
+174 VDRFVDAR
-182 LAQEGLTPAGEA
+182 LAKEGLSPSGEA

-205 DTTGLPPTPEEVA
+205 DATGLPPSPEDVA
-218 AFVQDTDPKAY
+218 AFVRDTDPQAY

-277 VIKAYNENK
+277 VIKAYNDNK
-286 PYDRFVQEQI
+286 PYDRFVQEQL
-296 AGDELFPGDPD
+296 AGDELFPGDPA

-327 RGQWENILNDV
+327 RGQWENILNDL

-367 DYFALRSFFNNTLPV
+367 DYFALRSFFTNTLPV
-382 EDRIAWTEQQADE
+382 EDRIAWTSQEAKAYASQ
-395 HARRL
+395 L
-400 ARWEQET
+400 AKWEQET
-407 KAIRDEIAALE
+407 KALRDEIAAVE
-418 KKYRDTAT
+418 KKYRDNAT
-426 RKAVEIFPDDVQE
+426 RKAVEMFPDDVQA

-445 ARRTPYEQQ
+445 AERTPYEQQ
-454 VAALA
+454 IAALA

-482 AELRRRLA
+482 ADLRRRLA
-490 EHDKLKPEEPPFVL
+490 EYDKLKPSEPPYVL

-513 LDAVIPKKNTVVP
+513 LDATVPKKNTVVP

-534 ANYPAEPAKIVPA
+534 ANYPAEPAKIAPP
-547 ASGAST
+547 ASGEST
-553 GRRTALARWL
+553 GRRAALARWL
-563 TEKTNPFTARLAM
+563 TEPSNPFTARLAM
-576 NRLWQLNFRRGLA
+576 NRLWQLCFRRGLA

-600 PPSHPGLLDW
+600 PPSHPELLDW
-610 LSAEFMA
+610 LAAEFMA
-617 KNWDQKAMHRLI
+617 KGWDQKAMHRLL

-637 SSQHPDPKD
+637 ASAHPSPQQ
-646 GQLKDPQNTLLWRFQ
+646 GQLKDPQNILLWRTQ

-676 ASGELKAD
+676 AGGDLKAD
-684 KQAGPSVVYGEPARS
+684 KSDGPSVVYSEPVRS

-748 RGEIL
+748 RAELL
-753 AERIAKEA
+753 AARVEKEA
-761 PGDQETQVRRLYQLL
+761 PNDEAAQVRRLYQRL
-776 FSRTPTAAEAGR
+776 FAREPSAAEARR
-788 ATAFLKEVGEQK
+788 AAEFLKEIRSLKPAAAAG
-800 ASAQVAAAVA
+800 SAAVA
-810 NDFQPEKVPFRDGQG
+810 DFQPEKVPFRDGQG
-825 AHLDAAHRKPFVA
+825 ARLEAGHRKPFVA
-838 PGATAADFARG
+838 PGASEADFVQG
-849 FTIEGV
+849 FTVEAV
-855 IVPRTVSDTG
+855 IVPRTVSETG
-865 AVRVIAAQV
+865 AVRVIAAQT
-874 GKGKADG
+874 GKTKGDG

-900 LQAIGPL
+900 LQAYGPL
-907 LGGTFGEA
+907 TGGGFGEA

-930 VAAAVRYADQNGP
+930 VAAAVRYASKDGP
-943 GEVAFSLK
+943 GEVAFTLK

-964 VPTSL
+964 VATSL
-969 TAVRTATQPIQLG
+969 TGVRTATQPIQLG
-982 GKGADRESSFHGVI
+982 GKGADRESSFHGVL
-996 DDVRLSA
+996 DEVRLSS
-1003 GALDDQS
+1003 GALDDQG

-1017 VKPSAL
+1017 IRPSAL
-1023 GFWRFETKT
+1023 GFWRFEAKS

-1038 SGKGRDLAFG
+1038 SGKGRDLSFG
-1048 DAKASA
+1048 ET
-1054 APAPAKAAHAPLA
+1054 KAAQPKAAAGHAPMA

>member
-1 MKGLPPMS
+1 MPLRPFT
-9 SRLSAPFAH
+9 LSAFCLLAS
-18 VLMALAV
+18 AV
-25 GTPAAWAADDAQAE
+25 GPLLAAGDAQAE
-39 KAVALLDSRCF
+39 KAVALLDSHCF
-50 KCHSHAS
+50 KCHSHSA

-72 TTGGDGGAALVP
+72 TTGGDGGAALIP
-84 GDPAK
+84 GDSSK

-97 STDPEKM
+97 STDPEVM
-104 MPPKGERLTKDE
+104 MPPKGDRLTKEE
-116 VGLLQAWVKDG
+116 VTLLQDWVKAG
-127 AVWPRSRTKAPV
+127 AAWPKSRTKAPV
-139 AGRYL
+139 AGSYL
-144 PGTIGAKEKAWW
+144 PGTIGEKEKGWW
-156 AYQTVKRPELP
+156 AYQAVKLPEVP
-167 AGQSAHP
+167 AGKSAHP
-174 IDRFIDAR
+174 IDRFIEAR
-182 LAQEGLTPAGEA
+182 LAKEGLTPSGEA
-194 ERAVLIRRVTF
+194 ERGVLIRRVTF
-205 DTTGLPPTPEEVA
+205 DATGLPPTPEEVA
-218 AFVQDTDPKAY
+218 AFVQSTDPLAY
-229 EKLVDRLLA
+229 EMLVDRLLA
-238 SPAYGQRMARAWL
+238 TPAYGQRMARAWL

-277 VIKAYNENK
+277 VIQAYNDNK
-286 PYDRFVQEQI
+286 PYDRFIQEQI
-296 AGDELFPGDPD
+296 AGDELFPGDPQ

-327 RGQWENILNDV
+327 RSQWDNILNDV

-367 DYFALRSFFNNTLPV
+367 DYYALRSFFNNTLPV
-382 EDRIAWTEQQADE
+382 EDRIAWTTTEAGE
-395 HARRL
+395 HARKL
-400 ARWEQET
+400 AAWEKET
-407 KAIRDEIAALE
+407 QSIRDEIAALE
-418 KKYRDTAT
+418 KKYRETAT
-426 RKAVEIFPDDVQE
+426 RKAIEIFPDDVQE
-439 MINKPA
+439 MMNKPEA
-445 ARRTPYEQQ
+445 QRTPYEQQ

-459 WRQVDYEYA
+459 WRQVDYEYN
-468 RLDRSIKGEDSVKH
+468 RLDRSIKGEASVKH
-482 AELRRRLA
+482 ADLKRKLA
-490 EHDKLKPEEPPFVL
+490 EHDKQKPAEPPFVL
-504 AVRETGAQG
+504 SVRETGAQG

-534 ANYPAEPAKIVPA
+534 TSYPAEPAKIEPV

-563 TEKTNPFTARLAM
+563 TEKSNPFTARLAM

-600 PPSHPGLLDW
+600 PPSHPELLDW

-617 KNWDQKAMHRLI
+617 KGWDQKAMHRLI
-629 LTSAAYRR
+629 LTSATYRR
-637 SSQHPDPKD
+637 SSLHPDPKD
-646 GQLKDPQNTLLWRFQ
+646 GQLKDPQNALLWRFQ

-669 IRDALFA
+669 IRDAIFTA
-676 ASGELKAD
+676 CGDLKTE
-684 KQAGPSVVYGEPARS
+684 KQAGPSVVYGEPVRS

-748 RGEIL
+748 RGEAL
-753 AERIAKEA
+753 AARVVKEA
-761 PGDQETQVRRLYQLL
+761 PGDEAAQVRRLYQIL
-776 FSRTPTAAEAGR
+776 FARLPSADEARRAVSFLKDVAAQKPTVAVTAA
-788 ATAFLKEVGEQK
+788 L
-800 ASAQVAAAVA
+800 A

-825 AHLDAAHRKPFVA
+825 AHLDASHRKPFVA
-838 PGATAADFARG
+838 VGATAADFAKG

-874 GKGKADG
+874 GKGKEDG
-881 YWQFGVTGQKSRR
+881 SWQFGVTGQKSRR

-900 LQAIGPL
+900 LQAHGPL

-930 VAAAVRYADQNGP
+930 ASAAVRYADQNGP
-943 GEVAFSLK
+943 GEVSFTLK

-969 TAVRTATQPIQLG
+969 TGIRTAAQPIQLG

-996 DDVRLSA
+996 DDLRLSA
-1003 GALDDQS
+1003 GALSDEA
-1010 LLYANED
+1010 LLYSNED
-1017 VKPSAL
+1017 MRPDTL
-1023 GFWRFETKT
+1023 GFWRFENKT
-1032 GTMRDS
+1032 GTLRDS
-1038 SGKGRDLAFG
+1038 SGKGRDLAVG
-1048 DAKASA
+1048 AVKTPDTKSTAT
-1054 APAPAKAAHAPLA
+1054 PLA

>member
-1 MKGLPPMS
+1 MS
-9 SRLSAPFAH
+9 SRLSASFAL
-18 VLMALAV
+18 VLTALAA
-25 GTPAAWAADDAQAE
+25 GSLPAWAGDDAQAE

-50 KCHSHAS
+50 KCHSHSA

-72 TTGGDGGAALVP
+72 TTGGDGGAALIP

-97 STDPEKM
+97 SSDPDVM
-104 MPPKGERLTKDE
+104 MPPKGDRLTKEE
-116 VGLLQAWVKDG
+116 VSLLQDWVKAG
-127 AVWPRSRTKAPV
+127 AVWPKSRTKAPV

-156 AYQTVKRPELP
+156 AYQPVKRPELP
-167 AGQSAHP
+167 AGTSAHP
-174 IDRFIDAR
+174 IDRFVDAR
-182 LAQEGLTPAGEA
+182 LAQEGLMPSAEA
-194 ERAVLIRRVTF
+194 DRAVLIRRVTF
-205 DTTGLPPTPEEVA
+205 DTTGLPPTPAEVA
-218 AFVQDTDPKAY
+218 AFVQDPDPKAY
-229 EKLVDRLLA
+229 AKLVDRLLT

-277 VIKAYNENK
+277 VIRAYNDNK
-286 PYDRFVQEQI
+286 PYDRFIQEQL
-296 AGDELFPGDPD
+296 AGDEMFPGDPA

-327 RGQWENILNDV
+327 RGQWENILNDL

-382 EDRIAWTEQQADE
+382 EDRPAWTARESAE
-395 HARRL
+395 HARKL
-400 ARWEQET
+400 AAWESRTQ
-407 KAIRDEIAALE
+407 AIRDEIAALE
-418 KKYRDTAT
+418 KKYRETAT
-426 RKAVEIFPDDVQE
+426 RKAIEMFPDDVQA

-445 ARRTPYEQQ
+445 AQRTPYEQQ

-468 RLDRSIKGEDSVKH
+468 RLDRSIKGADSVKH
-482 AELRRRLA
+482 ADLKRQLA
-490 EHDKLKPEEPPFVL
+490 EHDKLKPEDPPFVL
-504 AVRETGAQG
+504 TIRETGAQG
-513 LDAVIPKKNTVVP
+513 LDAVVPKKNTVVP

-534 ANYPAEPAKIVPA
+534 ASYPAEPAVITPPA
-547 ASGAST
+547 DGATT

-563 TEKTNPFTARLAM
+563 TDKSNPFTARLAM
-576 NRLWQLNFRRGLA
+576 NRLWQLCFRRGLA

-600 PPSHPGLLDW
+600 PPSHPELLDW
-610 LSAEFMA
+610 LASEFVA
-617 KNWDQKAMHRLI
+617 KGWDQKAMHRLV

-637 SSQHPDPKD
+637 SSQHPAPQA
-646 GQLKDPQNTLLWRFQ
+646 GQLKDPQNALLWRFQ

-669 IRDALFA
+669 IRDAVFA
-676 ASGELKAD
+676 ACGDLKTD
-684 KQAGPSVVYGEPARS
+684 KQAGPSVVYGEPVRS

-761 PGDQETQVRRLYQLL
+761 PGDEAAQVRRLYQVLYARAP
-776 FSRTPTAAEAGR
+776 SVAEAAR
-788 ATAFLKEVGEQK
+788 AAAFLKEVGEQK
-800 ASAQVAAAVA
+800 ASAKVAAAIA

-825 AHLDAAHRKPFVA
+825 AHLEPGHRKPFVA
-838 PGATAADFARG
+838 PGANEADFAQG

-855 IVPRTVSDTG
+855 IVPRTVSDGG

-874 GKGKADG
+874 GKGKTDG
-881 YWQFGVTGQKSRR
+881 YWQFGVTGQ
-894 APRVLV
+894 
-900 LQAIGPL
+900 
-907 LGGTFGEA
+907 
-915 VQFSNLRIEM
+915 
-925 NKPYY
+925 
-930 VAAAVRYADQNGP
+930 
-943 GEVAFSLK
+943 
-951 DLANDDEPLLHDR
+951 
-964 VPTSL
+964 
-969 TAVRTATQPIQLG
+969 
-982 GKGADRESSFHGVI
+982 
-996 DDVRLSA
+996 
-1003 GALDDQS
+1003 
-1010 LLYANED
+1010 
-1017 VKPSAL
+1017 
-1023 GFWRFETKT
+1023 
-1032 GTMRDS
+1032 
-1038 SGKGRDLAFG
+1038 
-1048 DAKASA
+1048 
-1054 APAPAKAAHAPLA
+1054 
-1067 ALCHALLNSSEFLYV
+1067 
-1082 E
+1082 